1 MKKRVLSL
9 GIVLTMM
16 ASSMQTFAEDYSDMP
31 TGWSNAAMTYAVN
44 NGYIKGSNGKLNPQ
58 GLATR
63 AQVASIFARVLKLE
77 NKADLSSYTDV
88 NASQWYYDDL
98 AKAVDAGLFKGS
110 DNKLRPN
117 DNITREEVMAIIARA
132 YDLTGENANLSA
144 FTDGSDVS
152 SWAVNAV
159 SALVENDIV
168 NGSNGKLNPK
178 NNITR
183 EEFAQLLYNCQN
195 KFGAD
200 EESTEITTDAE
211 DTTVDTTEESSTET
225 TTFVG
230 KNSLKAA
237 GGGSSS
243 SSSSKKS
250 NTKTTEATTETTTEA
265 TTETTTAVAL
275 ESQNK
280 VTVDGADYYVA
291 TLEKPMSDY
300 TFTFNGTAVTPT
312 AVNAEKTIVKY
323 SDNALSGYKFAKKTL
338 TYGEYWY
345 AETSDGFNGTLST
358 EFAKNGAVAEIPDSY
373 TATQSADD
381 KYAAT
386 GADTDA
392 GMYDAVSRATTGY
405 GLGRLSFTQAVNALN
420 SNGEM
425 APFSS
430 SIKYENGDYTVVRP
444 DNAKTDF
451 GYDGSSNRGSNGK
464 ITATGIKDVV
474 VAVSKDMAVNA
485 EILKNISGYEA
496 QAQKVSDE
504 IASLNFDADLNEN
517 NVYAYKELNANGL
530 YGKRVVNDNVSVKNV
545 GNYSEANT
553 NDDNKFTVN
562 TKYAKRFGDVTFLVY
577 FDDYA
582 NMKADDPAHKNI
594 NTDEAVAGKVGEFKD
609 YIYNVQGAKI
619 EYLGEDGTATPVV
632 AGAKFASD
640 LWISPNHGPVVE
652 VAVTNSYDRFK
663 AFGNGKYRIT
673 LVADG
678 YKDVVLESS
687 ARFDID
693 SPLKM
698 QGDDDD
704 VNEITNGTDL
714 VLNYDINNAVYAE
727 SLVNAVANGTANITI
742 GEGRNTVA
750 ENGKVV
756 VNGNVLTLTFEN
768 VKDSLKKDTQYTV
781 TFPTLD
787 YNDADKLGMTASVH
801 YAPADETTTIALET
815 KDKVTVDG
823 ADYYVATLEKPM
835 SDYTFTFNG
844 TAVTPTAVNAEKT
857 IVKYSDN
864 ALSGYKFAKKT
875 LTYGEYWYAETS
887 DGFNGTLSTE
897 FAKNGAV
904 AEIPDSY
911 TATQSADDKYAA
923 NGADT
928 DAGMYD
934 AVSRAT
940 TGYGLGRLSFKQAVN
955 ALNSNGEMAPF
966 SSSIK
971 YENGAYTIVRPDNA
985 KADFG
990 YDGSSNRGSNGKIT
1004 ATGIKD
1010 VVVAVSK
1017 DMAVNAEILKNV
1029 SGYEAQAQKVSDE
1042 IASLNFDADLNESNV
1057 YAYKELNANGLYG
1070 KRVVN
1075 DNVSVKNVG
1084 NYSEANT
1091 NDNNK
1096 FTVNT
1101 KYAKRFG
1108 DVTFLVYFDDYANM
1122 KADDP
1127 AHKNIN
1133 TDEAVAGK
1141 VGEFKDYIYNVQ
1153 GAKIEYLGEDGTAT
1167 PVVAGAKFASDLWIS
1182 PNHGP
1187 VVEVAVTN
1195 SYDRFKAF
1203 GNGKYRI
1210 TLVADGYK
1218 DVVLESSARFD
1229 IDSPLKMQG
1238 DDDDVNE
1245 ITNGTDLV
1253 LNYDINNAVYAESL
1267 VNAVANGT
1275 ANITIGEGRNTVA
1288 ENGKVVVNGNVLTLT
1303 FENVKDSLKKDTQ
1316 YTVTFPTLDYNDADK
1331 LGMTASVHYAPADA
1345 VSTTAEENNEEKAVV
1360 TETEN
1365 NTTVFE
1371 DVVKDN
1377 AADITDVIAVALPE
1391 VDETKAVV
1399 VDETTVAG
1407 TEETT
1412 EEVTEETT
1420 EEATAET
1427 IVEEVTES
1435 ETVAE

>member
-16 ASSMQTFAEDYSDMP
+16 ASSMQTFAEDYLDMP

-77 NKADLSSYTDV
+77 NKADLGSYTDV

-132 YDLTGENANLSA
+132 YDLSGENGNLSA
-144 FTDGSDVS
+144 FIDGSTVS

-159 SALVENDIV
+159 SALVENGIV

-178 NNITR
+178 TNITR
-183 EEFAQLLYNCQN
+183 EEFAQLLYNCEN

-211 DTTVDTTEESSTET
+211 DTSVDTTKESSTET

-230 KNSLKAA
+230 KNSIKAA
-237 GGGSSS
+237 GGGSS

-250 NTKTTEATTETTTEA
+250 NTKTTEATTETTTEE
-265 TTETTTAVAL
+265 TTKTTTAVAL

-280 VTVDGADYYVA
+280 VTVDGTDYYVA

-300 TFTFNGTAVTPT
+300 TFTFNGTVVTPT

-323 SDNALSGYKFAKKTL
+323 SDTTLSGYKFAKKTL

-358 EFAKNGAVAEIPDSY
+358 EFAKNGTVAEIPDSY
-373 TATQSADD
+373 TTTQSADD

-430 SIKYENGDYTVVRP
+430 SIKYENGAYTVVRP
-444 DNAKTDF
+444 DNAKADF

-474 VAVSKDMAVNA
+474 VSVSKDMAVNA
-485 EILKNISGYEA
+485 EILKNVSGYEA

-687 ARFDID
+687 ARFDLD

-704 VNEITNGTDL
+704 VSEITNGTDL
-714 VLNYDINNAVYAE
+714 VLNYDINNA
-727 SLVNAVANGTANITI
+727 T
-742 GEGRNTVA
+742 
-750 ENGKVV
+750 
-756 VNGNVLTLTFEN
+756 
-768 VKDSLKKDTQYTV
+768 
-781 TFPTLD
+781 
-787 YNDADKLGMTASVH
+787 
-801 YAPADETTTIALET
+801 
-815 KDKVTVDG
+815 
-823 ADYYVATLEKPM
+823 
-835 SDYTFTFNG
+835 
-844 TAVTPTAVNAEKT
+844 
-857 IVKYSDN
+857 
-864 ALSGYKFAKKT
+864 
-875 LTYGEYWYAETS
+875 
-887 DGFNGTLSTE
+887 
-897 FAKNGAV
+897 
-904 AEIPDSY
+904 
-911 TATQSADDKYAA
+911 
-923 NGADT
+923 
-928 DAGMYD
+928 
-934 AVSRAT
+934 
-940 TGYGLGRLSFKQAVN
+940 
-955 ALNSNGEMAPF
+955 
-966 SSSIK
+966 
-971 YENGAYTIVRPDNA
+971 
-985 KADFG
+985 
-990 YDGSSNRGSNGKIT
+990 
-1004 ATGIKD
+1004 
-1010 VVVAVSK
+1010 
-1017 DMAVNAEILKNV
+1017 
-1029 SGYEAQAQKVSDE
+1029 
-1042 IASLNFDADLNESNV
+1042 
-1057 YAYKELNANGLYG
+1057 
-1070 KRVVN
+1070 
-1075 DNVSVKNVG
+1075 
-1084 NYSEANT
+1084 
-1091 NDNNK
+1091 
-1096 FTVNT
+1096 
-1101 KYAKRFG
+1101 
-1108 DVTFLVYFDDYANM
+1108 
-1122 KADDP
+1122 
-1127 AHKNIN
+1127 
-1133 TDEAVAGK
+1133 
-1141 VGEFKDYIYNVQ
+1141 
-1153 GAKIEYLGEDGTAT
+1153 
-1167 PVVAGAKFASDLWIS
+1167 
-1182 PNHGP
+1182 
-1187 VVEVAVTN
+1187 
-1195 SYDRFKAF
+1195 
-1203 GNGKYRI
+1203 
-1210 TLVADGYK
+1210 
-1218 DVVLESSARFD
+1218 
-1229 IDSPLKMQG
+1229 
-1238 DDDDVNE
+1238 
-1245 ITNGTDLV
+1245 
-1253 LNYDINNAVYAESL
+1253 YAESL

-1360 TETEN
+1360 TETED

-1377 AADITDVIAVALPE
+1377 TADITDVITVALPE

-1399 VDETTVAG
+1399 VDETTVAE

>member
-77 NKADLSSYTDV
+77 DKADLSSYTDV

-132 YDLTGENANLSA
+132 YDLTGENGNLSA
-144 FTDGSDVS
+144 FTDGSTVS

-159 SALVENDIV
+159 SALVENGIV

-183 EEFAQLLYNCQN
+183 EEFAQLLYNCEN

-230 KNSLKAA
+230 KNSLKSA
-237 GGGSSS
+237 GGGSS

-265 TTETTTAVAL
+265 TTETTTAIAL
-275 ESQNK
+275 ETKDK
-280 VTVDGADYYVA
+280 VTVDGVDYYVA

-323 SDNALSGYKFAKKTL
+323 SDNALSGYNFAKKTL

-358 EFAKNGAVAEIPDSY
+358 EFAKNGTVAEIPDSY

-381 KYAAT
+381 KYAAN

-430 SIKYENGDYTVVRP
+430 SIKYENGAYTVVRP
-444 DNAKTDF
+444 
-451 GYDGSSNRGSNGK
+451 
-464 ITATGIKDVV
+464 
-474 VAVSKDMAVNA
+474 
-485 EILKNISGYEA
+485 E
-496 QAQKVSDE
+496 
-504 IASLNFDADLNEN
+504 
-517 NVYAYKELNANGL
+517 
-530 YGKRVVNDNVSVKNV
+530 
-545 GNYSEANT
+545 
-553 NDDNKFTVN
+553 
-562 TKYAKRFGDVTFLVY
+562 
-577 FDDYA
+577 
-582 NMKADDPAHKNI
+582 
-594 NTDEAVAGKVGEFKD
+594 
-609 YIYNVQGAKI
+609 
-619 EYLGEDGTATPVV
+619 
-632 AGAKFASD
+632 
-640 LWISPNHGPVVE
+640 
-652 VAVTNSYDRFK
+652 
-663 AFGNGKYRIT
+663 
-673 LVADG
+673 
-678 YKDVVLESS
+678 
-687 ARFDID
+687 
-693 SPLKM
+693 
-698 QGDDDD
+698 
-704 VNEITNGTDL
+704 
-714 VLNYDINNAVYAE
+714 
-727 SLVNAVANGTANITI
+727 
-742 GEGRNTVA
+742 
-750 ENGKVV
+750 
-756 VNGNVLTLTFEN
+756 
-768 VKDSLKKDTQYTV
+768 
-781 TFPTLD
+781 
-787 YNDADKLGMTASVH
+787 
-801 YAPADETTTIALET
+801 
-815 KDKVTVDG
+815 
-823 ADYYVATLEKPM
+823 
-835 SDYTFTFNG
+835 
-844 TAVTPTAVNAEKT
+844 
-857 IVKYSDN
+857 
-864 ALSGYKFAKKT
+864 
-875 LTYGEYWYAETS
+875 
-887 DGFNGTLSTE
+887 
-897 FAKNGAV
+897 
-904 AEIPDSY
+904 
-911 TATQSADDKYAA
+911 
-923 NGADT
+923 
-928 DAGMYD
+928 
-934 AVSRAT
+934 
-940 TGYGLGRLSFKQAVN
+940 
-955 ALNSNGEMAPF
+955 
-966 SSSIK
+966 
-971 YENGAYTIVRPDNA
+971 NA
-985 KADFG
+985 KANFG

-1042 IASLNFDADLNESNV
+1042 IASLNFDTDLNESNV

-1101 KYAKRFG
+1101 KYAKRYG

-1141 VGEFKDYIYNVQ
+1141 VGEFKDYVYNVQ

-1195 SYDRFKAF
+1195 SYDRFKTF

-1238 DDDDVNE
+1238 DDDDVSE

-1360 TETEN
+1360 TETED

-1371 DVVKDN
+1371 DVVKDSTS
-1377 AADITDVIAVALPE
+1377 DITDVIAVALPE

-1399 VDETTVAG
+1399 VNETTVAE

>member
-77 NKADLSSYTDV
+77 NKADLGSYTDV

-132 YDLTGENANLSA
+132 YDLTGENGNLSA
-144 FTDGSDVS
+144 FTDGSTVS

-159 SALVENDIV
+159 SALVENGIV

-211 DTTVDTTEESSTET
+211 DTSVDTTKESSTET

-230 KNSLKAA
+230 KNSIKAA
-237 GGGSSS
+237 GGGSS

-250 NTKTTEATTETTTEA
+250 NTKTTEATTETTTEE
-265 TTETTTAVAL
+265 TTKTTTAVAL

-280 VTVDGADYYVA
+280 VTVDG
-291 TLEKPMSDY
+291 T
-300 TFTFNGTAVTPT
+300 
-312 AVNAEKTIVKY
+312 
-323 SDNALSGYKFAKKTL
+323 
-338 TYGEYWY
+338 
-345 AETSDGFNGTLST
+345 
-358 EFAKNGAVAEIPDSY
+358 
-373 TATQSADD
+373 
-381 KYAAT
+381 
-386 GADTDA
+386 
-392 GMYDAVSRATTGY
+392 
-405 GLGRLSFTQAVNALN
+405 
-420 SNGEM
+420 
-425 APFSS
+425 
-430 SIKYENGDYTVVRP
+430 
-444 DNAKTDF
+444 
-451 GYDGSSNRGSNGK
+451 
-464 ITATGIKDVV
+464 
-474 VAVSKDMAVNA
+474 
-485 EILKNISGYEA
+485 
-496 QAQKVSDE
+496 
-504 IASLNFDADLNEN
+504 
-517 NVYAYKELNANGL
+517 
-530 YGKRVVNDNVSVKNV
+530 
-545 GNYSEANT
+545 
-553 NDDNKFTVN
+553 
-562 TKYAKRFGDVTFLVY
+562 
-577 FDDYA
+577 
-582 NMKADDPAHKNI
+582 
-594 NTDEAVAGKVGEFKD
+594 
-609 YIYNVQGAKI
+609 
-619 EYLGEDGTATPVV
+619 
-632 AGAKFASD
+632 
-640 LWISPNHGPVVE
+640 
-652 VAVTNSYDRFK
+652 
-663 AFGNGKYRIT
+663 
-673 LVADG
+673 
-678 YKDVVLESS
+678 
-687 ARFDID
+687 
-693 SPLKM
+693 
-698 QGDDDD
+698 
-704 VNEITNGTDL
+704 
-714 VLNYDINNAVYAE
+714 
-727 SLVNAVANGTANITI
+727 
-742 GEGRNTVA
+742 
-750 ENGKVV
+750 
-756 VNGNVLTLTFEN
+756 
-768 VKDSLKKDTQYTV
+768 
-781 TFPTLD
+781 
-787 YNDADKLGMTASVH
+787 
-801 YAPADETTTIALET
+801 
-815 KDKVTVDG
+815 
-823 ADYYVATLEKPM
+823 DYYVATLEKPM

-940 TGYGLGRLSFKQAVN
+940 TGYGLGRLSFTQAVD
-955 ALNSNGEMAPF
+955 ALNSAGEMAPF

-971 YENGAYTIVRPDNA
+971 YENGAYTVVRPDNA

-1229 IDSPLKMQG
+1229 LDSPLKMQG

>member
-16 ASSMQTFAEDYSDMP
+16 ASSMQTFAEDYLDMP

-77 NKADLSSYTDV
+77 NKADLGSYTDV

-132 YDLTGENANLSA
+132 YDLSGENGNLSA
-144 FTDGSDVS
+144 FIDGSTVS

-159 SALVENDIV
+159 SALVENGIV

-178 NNITR
+178 TNITR
-183 EEFAQLLYNCQN
+183 EEFAQLLYNCEN

-211 DTTVDTTEESSTET
+211 DTSVDTTKESSTET

-230 KNSLKAA
+230 KNSIKAA
-237 GGGSSS
+237 GGGSS

-250 NTKTTEATTETTTEA
+250 NTKTTEATTETTTEE
-265 TTETTTAVAL
+265 TTKTTTAVAL

-280 VTVDGADYYVA
+280 VTVDGTDYYVA

-323 SDNALSGYKFAKKTL
+323 SDTTLSGYKFAKKTL

-358 EFAKNGAVAEIPDSY
+358 EFAKNGTVAEIPDSY
-373 TATQSADD
+373 TTTQSADD

-405 GLGRLSFTQAVNALN
+405 GLGRLSFKQAVNALN

-430 SIKYENGDYTVVRP
+430 SIKYENGAYTIVRP
-444 DNAKTDF
+444 DNAKADF

-485 EILKNISGYEA
+485 EILKNVSGYEA

-687 ARFDID
+687 ARFDLD

-704 VNEITNGTDL
+704 VSEITNGTDL
-714 VLNYDINNAVYAE
+714 VLNYDINNATYAE

-742 GEGRNTVA
+742 GEGRN
-750 ENGKVV
+750 N
-756 VNGNVLTLTFEN
+756 
-768 VKDSLKKDTQYTV
+768 
-781 TFPTLD
+781 
-787 YNDADKLGMTASVH
+787 
-801 YAPADETTTIALET
+801 
-815 KDKVTVDG
+815 
-823 ADYYVATLEKPM
+823 
-835 SDYTFTFNG
+835 
-844 TAVTPTAVNAEKT
+844 
-857 IVKYSDN
+857 
-864 ALSGYKFAKKT
+864 
-875 LTYGEYWYAETS
+875 
-887 DGFNGTLSTE
+887 
-897 FAKNGAV
+897 
-904 AEIPDSY
+904 
-911 TATQSADDKYAA
+911 
-923 NGADT
+923 
-928 DAGMYD
+928 
-934 AVSRAT
+934 
-940 TGYGLGRLSFKQAVN
+940 
-955 ALNSNGEMAPF
+955 
-966 SSSIK
+966 
-971 YENGAYTIVRPDNA
+971 
-985 KADFG
+985 
-990 YDGSSNRGSNGKIT
+990 
-1004 ATGIKD
+1004 
-1010 VVVAVSK
+1010 
-1017 DMAVNAEILKNV
+1017 
-1029 SGYEAQAQKVSDE
+1029 
-1042 IASLNFDADLNESNV
+1042 
-1057 YAYKELNANGLYG
+1057 
-1070 KRVVN
+1070 
-1075 DNVSVKNVG
+1075 
-1084 NYSEANT
+1084 
-1091 NDNNK
+1091 
-1096 FTVNT
+1096 
-1101 KYAKRFG
+1101 
-1108 DVTFLVYFDDYANM
+1108 
-1122 KADDP
+1122 
-1127 AHKNIN
+1127 
-1133 TDEAVAGK
+1133 
-1141 VGEFKDYIYNVQ
+1141 
-1153 GAKIEYLGEDGTAT
+1153 
-1167 PVVAGAKFASDLWIS
+1167 
-1182 PNHGP
+1182 
-1187 VVEVAVTN
+1187 
-1195 SYDRFKAF
+1195 
-1203 GNGKYRI
+1203 
-1210 TLVADGYK
+1210 
-1218 DVVLESSARFD
+1218 
-1229 IDSPLKMQG
+1229 
-1238 DDDDVNE
+1238 
-1245 ITNGTDLV
+1245 
-1253 LNYDINNAVYAESL
+1253 
-1267 VNAVANGT
+1267 
-1275 ANITIGEGRNTVA
+1275 VA

-1360 TETEN
+1360 TETED

-1377 AADITDVIAVALPE
+1377 TADITDVITVALPE

-1399 VDETTVAG
+1399 VDETTVAE

-1412 EEVTEETT
+1412 EEVTEEPYLLQ
-1420 EEATAET
+1420 
-1427 IVEEVTES
+1427 
-1435 ETVAE
+1435 

>member
-16 ASSMQTFAEDYSDMP
+16 ASSMQTFAEDYLDMP

-77 NKADLSSYTDV
+77 NKADLGSYTDV

-132 YDLTGENANLSA
+132 YDLSGENGNLSA
-144 FTDGSDVS
+144 FIDGSTVS

-159 SALVENDIV
+159 SALVENGIV

-178 NNITR
+178 TNITR
-183 EEFAQLLYNCQN
+183 EEFAQLLYNCEN

-211 DTTVDTTEESSTET
+211 DTSVDTTKESSTET

-230 KNSLKAA
+230 KNSIKAA
-237 GGGSSS
+237 GGGSS

-250 NTKTTEATTETTTEA
+250 NTKTTEATTETTTEE
-265 TTETTTAVAL
+265 TTKTTTAVAL

-280 VTVDGADYYVA
+280 VTVDGTDYYVA

-300 TFTFNGTAVTPT
+300 TFTFNGTVVTPT

-323 SDNALSGYKFAKKTL
+323 SDTTLSGYKFAKKTL

-358 EFAKNGAVAEIPDSY
+358 EFAKNGTVAEIPDSY
-373 TATQSADD
+373 TTTQSADD

-430 SIKYENGDYTVVRP
+430 SIKYENGAYTVVRP
-444 DNAKTDF
+444 DNAKADF

-474 VAVSKDMAVNA
+474 VSVSKDMAVNA
-485 EILKNISGYEA
+485 EILKNVSGYEA

-553 NDDNKFTVN
+553 NNDNKFTVN

-687 ARFDID
+687 ARFDLD

-704 VNEITNGTDL
+704 VSEITNGTDL
-714 VLNYDINNAVYAE
+714 VLNYDINNA
-727 SLVNAVANGTANITI
+727 T
-742 GEGRNTVA
+742 
-750 ENGKVV
+750 
-756 VNGNVLTLTFEN
+756 
-768 VKDSLKKDTQYTV
+768 
-781 TFPTLD
+781 
-787 YNDADKLGMTASVH
+787 
-801 YAPADETTTIALET
+801 
-815 KDKVTVDG
+815 
-823 ADYYVATLEKPM
+823 
-835 SDYTFTFNG
+835 
-844 TAVTPTAVNAEKT
+844 
-857 IVKYSDN
+857 
-864 ALSGYKFAKKT
+864 
-875 LTYGEYWYAETS
+875 
-887 DGFNGTLSTE
+887 
-897 FAKNGAV
+897 
-904 AEIPDSY
+904 
-911 TATQSADDKYAA
+911 
-923 NGADT
+923 
-928 DAGMYD
+928 
-934 AVSRAT
+934 
-940 TGYGLGRLSFKQAVN
+940 
-955 ALNSNGEMAPF
+955 
-966 SSSIK
+966 
-971 YENGAYTIVRPDNA
+971 
-985 KADFG
+985 
-990 YDGSSNRGSNGKIT
+990 
-1004 ATGIKD
+1004 
-1010 VVVAVSK
+1010 
-1017 DMAVNAEILKNV
+1017 
-1029 SGYEAQAQKVSDE
+1029 
-1042 IASLNFDADLNESNV
+1042 
-1057 YAYKELNANGLYG
+1057 
-1070 KRVVN
+1070 
-1075 DNVSVKNVG
+1075 
-1084 NYSEANT
+1084 
-1091 NDNNK
+1091 
-1096 FTVNT
+1096 
-1101 KYAKRFG
+1101 
-1108 DVTFLVYFDDYANM
+1108 
-1122 KADDP
+1122 
-1127 AHKNIN
+1127 
-1133 TDEAVAGK
+1133 
-1141 VGEFKDYIYNVQ
+1141 
-1153 GAKIEYLGEDGTAT
+1153 
-1167 PVVAGAKFASDLWIS
+1167 
-1182 PNHGP
+1182 
-1187 VVEVAVTN
+1187 
-1195 SYDRFKAF
+1195 
-1203 GNGKYRI
+1203 
-1210 TLVADGYK
+1210 
-1218 DVVLESSARFD
+1218 
-1229 IDSPLKMQG
+1229 
-1238 DDDDVNE
+1238 
-1245 ITNGTDLV
+1245 
-1253 LNYDINNAVYAESL
+1253 YAESL

-1360 TETEN
+1360 TETED

-1371 DVVKDN
+1371 DVVKDSTS
-1377 AADITDVIAVALPE
+1377 DITDVIAVALPE

-1399 VDETTVAG
+1399 VNETTVAE

>member
-77 NKADLSSYTDV
+77 NKADLGSYTDV

-132 YDLTGENANLSA
+132 YDLTGENGNLSA
-144 FTDGSDVS
+144 FTDGSTVS

-159 SALVENDIV
+159 SALVENGIV

-211 DTTVDTTEESSTET
+211 DTSVDTTKESSTET

-230 KNSLKAA
+230 KNSIKAA
-237 GGGSSS
+237 GGGSS

-250 NTKTTEATTETTTEA
+250 NTKTTEATTETTTEE
-265 TTETTTAVAL
+265 TTKTTTAVAL

-280 VTVDGADYYVA
+280 VTVDGTDYYVA

-381 KYAAT
+381 KYAAN

-405 GLGRLSFTQAVNALN
+405 GLGRLSFTQAVDALN
-420 SNGEM
+420 SAGEM

-430 SIKYENGDYTVVRP
+430 SIKYENGAYTVVRP
-444 DNAKTDF
+444 DNAKADF

-485 EILKNISGYEA
+485 EILKNVSGYEA

-504 IASLNFDADLNEN
+504 IASLNFDADLNES

-687 ARFDID
+687 ARFDLD

-714 VLNYDINNAVYAE
+714 VLNYDINNA
-727 SLVNAVANGTANITI
+727 T
-742 GEGRNTVA
+742 
-750 ENGKVV
+750 
-756 VNGNVLTLTFEN
+756 
-768 VKDSLKKDTQYTV
+768 
-781 TFPTLD
+781 
-787 YNDADKLGMTASVH
+787 
-801 YAPADETTTIALET
+801 
-815 KDKVTVDG
+815 
-823 ADYYVATLEKPM
+823 
-835 SDYTFTFNG
+835 
-844 TAVTPTAVNAEKT
+844 
-857 IVKYSDN
+857 
-864 ALSGYKFAKKT
+864 
-875 LTYGEYWYAETS
+875 
-887 DGFNGTLSTE
+887 
-897 FAKNGAV
+897 
-904 AEIPDSY
+904 
-911 TATQSADDKYAA
+911 
-923 NGADT
+923 
-928 DAGMYD
+928 
-934 AVSRAT
+934 
-940 TGYGLGRLSFKQAVN
+940 
-955 ALNSNGEMAPF
+955 
-966 SSSIK
+966 
-971 YENGAYTIVRPDNA
+971 
-985 KADFG
+985 
-990 YDGSSNRGSNGKIT
+990 
-1004 ATGIKD
+1004 
-1010 VVVAVSK
+1010 
-1017 DMAVNAEILKNV
+1017 
-1029 SGYEAQAQKVSDE
+1029 
-1042 IASLNFDADLNESNV
+1042 
-1057 YAYKELNANGLYG
+1057 
-1070 KRVVN
+1070 
-1075 DNVSVKNVG
+1075 
-1084 NYSEANT
+1084 
-1091 NDNNK
+1091 
-1096 FTVNT
+1096 
-1101 KYAKRFG
+1101 
-1108 DVTFLVYFDDYANM
+1108 
-1122 KADDP
+1122 
-1127 AHKNIN
+1127 
-1133 TDEAVAGK
+1133 
-1141 VGEFKDYIYNVQ
+1141 
-1153 GAKIEYLGEDGTAT
+1153 
-1167 PVVAGAKFASDLWIS
+1167 
-1182 PNHGP
+1182 
-1187 VVEVAVTN
+1187 
-1195 SYDRFKAF
+1195 
-1203 GNGKYRI
+1203 
-1210 TLVADGYK
+1210 
-1218 DVVLESSARFD
+1218 
-1229 IDSPLKMQG
+1229 
-1238 DDDDVNE
+1238 
-1245 ITNGTDLV
+1245 
-1253 LNYDINNAVYAESL
+1253 YAESL

>member
-1 MKKRVLSL
+1 MLAIANYLKEENMKKRVLSL

-159 SALVENDIV
+159 SALVENGIV

-230 KNSLKAA
+230 KNSLKA
-237 GGGSSS
+237 GGGSS

-430 SIKYENGDYTVVRP
+430 SIKYENGAYTVVRP
-444 DNAKTDF
+444 DNAKADF

-485 EILKNISGYEA
+485 EILKNVSGYEA

-714 VLNYDINNAVYAE
+714 VLNYDINNA
-727 SLVNAVANGTANITI
+727 T
-742 GEGRNTVA
+742 
-750 ENGKVV
+750 
-756 VNGNVLTLTFEN
+756 
-768 VKDSLKKDTQYTV
+768 
-781 TFPTLD
+781 
-787 YNDADKLGMTASVH
+787 
-801 YAPADETTTIALET
+801 
-815 KDKVTVDG
+815 
-823 ADYYVATLEKPM
+823 
-835 SDYTFTFNG
+835 
-844 TAVTPTAVNAEKT
+844 
-857 IVKYSDN
+857 
-864 ALSGYKFAKKT
+864 
-875 LTYGEYWYAETS
+875 
-887 DGFNGTLSTE
+887 
-897 FAKNGAV
+897 
-904 AEIPDSY
+904 
-911 TATQSADDKYAA
+911 
-923 NGADT
+923 
-928 DAGMYD
+928 
-934 AVSRAT
+934 
-940 TGYGLGRLSFKQAVN
+940 
-955 ALNSNGEMAPF
+955 
-966 SSSIK
+966 
-971 YENGAYTIVRPDNA
+971 
-985 KADFG
+985 
-990 YDGSSNRGSNGKIT
+990 
-1004 ATGIKD
+1004 
-1010 VVVAVSK
+1010 
-1017 DMAVNAEILKNV
+1017 
-1029 SGYEAQAQKVSDE
+1029 
-1042 IASLNFDADLNESNV
+1042 
-1057 YAYKELNANGLYG
+1057 
-1070 KRVVN
+1070 
-1075 DNVSVKNVG
+1075 
-1084 NYSEANT
+1084 
-1091 NDNNK
+1091 
-1096 FTVNT
+1096 
-1101 KYAKRFG
+1101 
-1108 DVTFLVYFDDYANM
+1108 
-1122 KADDP
+1122 
-1127 AHKNIN
+1127 
-1133 TDEAVAGK
+1133 
-1141 VGEFKDYIYNVQ
+1141 
-1153 GAKIEYLGEDGTAT
+1153 
-1167 PVVAGAKFASDLWIS
+1167 
-1182 PNHGP
+1182 
-1187 VVEVAVTN
+1187 
-1195 SYDRFKAF
+1195 
-1203 GNGKYRI
+1203 
-1210 TLVADGYK
+1210 
-1218 DVVLESSARFD
+1218 
-1229 IDSPLKMQG
+1229 
-1238 DDDDVNE
+1238 
-1245 ITNGTDLV
+1245 
-1253 LNYDINNAVYAESL
+1253 YAESL

>member
-77 NKADLSSYTDV
+77 DKADLSSYTDV

-132 YDLTGENANLSA
+132 YDLTGENGNLSA
-144 FTDGSDVS
+144 FTDGSTVS

-159 SALVENDIV
+159 SALVENGIV

-183 EEFAQLLYNCQN
+183 EEFAQLLYNCEN

-230 KNSLKAA
+230 KNSLKSA
-237 GGGSSS
+237 GGGSS

-265 TTETTTAVAL
+265 TTETTTAIAL
-275 ESQNK
+275 ETKDK
-280 VTVDGADYYVA
+280 VTVDGVDYYVA

-323 SDNALSGYKFAKKTL
+323 SDNALSGYNFAKKTL

-358 EFAKNGAVAEIPDSY
+358 EFAKNGTVAEIPDSY
-373 TATQSADD
+373 TASQSADD
-381 KYAAT
+381 KYAAN

-430 SIKYENGDYTVVRP
+430 SIKYENGAYTVVRP
-444 DNAKTDF
+444 DNAKADF

-474 VAVSKDMAVNA
+474 VAVSKDMAINA
-485 EILKNISGYEA
+485 EILKNVSGYEA

-687 ARFDID
+687 ARFDLD

-704 VNEITNGTDL
+704 VSEITNGTDL
-714 VLNYDINNAVYAE
+714 VLNYDINNATYAE

-742 GEGRNTVA
+742 GEGRN
-750 ENGKVV
+750 N
-756 VNGNVLTLTFEN
+756 
-768 VKDSLKKDTQYTV
+768 
-781 TFPTLD
+781 
-787 YNDADKLGMTASVH
+787 
-801 YAPADETTTIALET
+801 
-815 KDKVTVDG
+815 
-823 ADYYVATLEKPM
+823 
-835 SDYTFTFNG
+835 
-844 TAVTPTAVNAEKT
+844 
-857 IVKYSDN
+857 
-864 ALSGYKFAKKT
+864 
-875 LTYGEYWYAETS
+875 
-887 DGFNGTLSTE
+887 
-897 FAKNGAV
+897 
-904 AEIPDSY
+904 
-911 TATQSADDKYAA
+911 
-923 NGADT
+923 
-928 DAGMYD
+928 
-934 AVSRAT
+934 
-940 TGYGLGRLSFKQAVN
+940 
-955 ALNSNGEMAPF
+955 
-966 SSSIK
+966 
-971 YENGAYTIVRPDNA
+971 
-985 KADFG
+985 
-990 YDGSSNRGSNGKIT
+990 
-1004 ATGIKD
+1004 
-1010 VVVAVSK
+1010 
-1017 DMAVNAEILKNV
+1017 
-1029 SGYEAQAQKVSDE
+1029 
-1042 IASLNFDADLNESNV
+1042 
-1057 YAYKELNANGLYG
+1057 
-1070 KRVVN
+1070 
-1075 DNVSVKNVG
+1075 
-1084 NYSEANT
+1084 
-1091 NDNNK
+1091 
-1096 FTVNT
+1096 
-1101 KYAKRFG
+1101 
-1108 DVTFLVYFDDYANM
+1108 
-1122 KADDP
+1122 
-1127 AHKNIN
+1127 
-1133 TDEAVAGK
+1133 
-1141 VGEFKDYIYNVQ
+1141 
-1153 GAKIEYLGEDGTAT
+1153 
-1167 PVVAGAKFASDLWIS
+1167 
-1182 PNHGP
+1182 
-1187 VVEVAVTN
+1187 
-1195 SYDRFKAF
+1195 
-1203 GNGKYRI
+1203 
-1210 TLVADGYK
+1210 
-1218 DVVLESSARFD
+1218 
-1229 IDSPLKMQG
+1229 
-1238 DDDDVNE
+1238 
-1245 ITNGTDLV
+1245 
-1253 LNYDINNAVYAESL
+1253 
-1267 VNAVANGT
+1267 
-1275 ANITIGEGRNTVA
+1275 VA

-1360 TETEN
+1360 TETED

-1377 AADITDVIAVALPE
+1377 TADITDVITVALPE

-1399 VDETTVAG
+1399 VDETTVAE

>member
-159 SALVENDIV
+159 SALVENGIV

-211 DTTVDTTEESSTET
+211 DTSVDTTEESSTET

-237 GGGSSS
+237 GGSS

-250 NTKTTEATTETTTEA
+250 NTKTTEATTETTTEE

-280 VTVDGADYYVA
+280 VTVDGVDYYVA

-300 TFTFNGTAVTPT
+300 TFTFNGTDVTPT

-345 AETSDGFNGTLST
+345 AETSNGFNGTLST
-358 EFAKNGAVAEIPDSY
+358 EFAKNGTVAEIPDSY

-405 GLGRLSFTQAVNALN
+405 GLGRLSFTQAVDALN
-420 SNGEM
+420 SAGEM

-430 SIKYENGDYTVVRP
+430 SIKYENGAYTVVRP
-444 DNAKTDF
+444 DNAKADF

-485 EILKNISGYEA
+485 EILKNVSGYEA

-504 IASLNFDADLNEN
+504 IASLNFDTDLNEN

-687 ARFDID
+687 ARFDLD

-704 VNEITNGTDL
+704 VSEITNGTDL
-714 VLNYDINNAVYAE
+714 VLNYDINNATYAE
-727 SLVNAVANGTANITI
+727 NLVNAVANGTANITI
-742 GEGRNTVA
+742 GEGRN
-750 ENGKVV
+750 N
-756 VNGNVLTLTFEN
+756 
-768 VKDSLKKDTQYTV
+768 
-781 TFPTLD
+781 
-787 YNDADKLGMTASVH
+787 
-801 YAPADETTTIALET
+801 
-815 KDKVTVDG
+815 
-823 ADYYVATLEKPM
+823 
-835 SDYTFTFNG
+835 
-844 TAVTPTAVNAEKT
+844 
-857 IVKYSDN
+857 
-864 ALSGYKFAKKT
+864 
-875 LTYGEYWYAETS
+875 
-887 DGFNGTLSTE
+887 
-897 FAKNGAV
+897 
-904 AEIPDSY
+904 
-911 TATQSADDKYAA
+911 
-923 NGADT
+923 
-928 DAGMYD
+928 
-934 AVSRAT
+934 
-940 TGYGLGRLSFKQAVN
+940 
-955 ALNSNGEMAPF
+955 
-966 SSSIK
+966 
-971 YENGAYTIVRPDNA
+971 
-985 KADFG
+985 
-990 YDGSSNRGSNGKIT
+990 
-1004 ATGIKD
+1004 
-1010 VVVAVSK
+1010 
-1017 DMAVNAEILKNV
+1017 
-1029 SGYEAQAQKVSDE
+1029 
-1042 IASLNFDADLNESNV
+1042 
-1057 YAYKELNANGLYG
+1057 
-1070 KRVVN
+1070 
-1075 DNVSVKNVG
+1075 
-1084 NYSEANT
+1084 
-1091 NDNNK
+1091 
-1096 FTVNT
+1096 
-1101 KYAKRFG
+1101 
-1108 DVTFLVYFDDYANM
+1108 
-1122 KADDP
+1122 
-1127 AHKNIN
+1127 
-1133 TDEAVAGK
+1133 
-1141 VGEFKDYIYNVQ
+1141 
-1153 GAKIEYLGEDGTAT
+1153 
-1167 PVVAGAKFASDLWIS
+1167 
-1182 PNHGP
+1182 
-1187 VVEVAVTN
+1187 
-1195 SYDRFKAF
+1195 
-1203 GNGKYRI
+1203 
-1210 TLVADGYK
+1210 
-1218 DVVLESSARFD
+1218 
-1229 IDSPLKMQG
+1229 
-1238 DDDDVNE
+1238 
-1245 ITNGTDLV
+1245 
-1253 LNYDINNAVYAESL
+1253 
-1267 VNAVANGT
+1267 
-1275 ANITIGEGRNTVA
+1275 VA

-1360 TETEN
+1360 TETED

-1371 DVVKDN
+1371 DVVKDSTS
-1377 AADITDVIAVALPE
+1377 DITDVIAVALPE

-1399 VDETTVAG
+1399 VNETTVAE

>member
-77 NKADLSSYTDV
+77 NKADLGSYTDV

-132 YDLTGENANLSA
+132 YDLTGENGNLSA
-144 FTDGSDVS
+144 FTDGSTVS

-159 SALVENDIV
+159 SALVENGIV

-211 DTTVDTTEESSTET
+211 DTSVDTTKESSTET

-230 KNSLKAA
+230 KNSIKAA
-237 GGGSSS
+237 GGGSS

-250 NTKTTEATTETTTEA
+250 NTKTTEATTETTTEE
-265 TTETTTAVAL
+265 TTKTTTAVAL

-280 VTVDGADYYVA
+280 VTVDG
-291 TLEKPMSDY
+291 T
-300 TFTFNGTAVTPT
+300 
-312 AVNAEKTIVKY
+312 
-323 SDNALSGYKFAKKTL
+323 
-338 TYGEYWY
+338 
-345 AETSDGFNGTLST
+345 
-358 EFAKNGAVAEIPDSY
+358 
-373 TATQSADD
+373 
-381 KYAAT
+381 
-386 GADTDA
+386 
-392 GMYDAVSRATTGY
+392 
-405 GLGRLSFTQAVNALN
+405 
-420 SNGEM
+420 
-425 APFSS
+425 
-430 SIKYENGDYTVVRP
+430 
-444 DNAKTDF
+444 
-451 GYDGSSNRGSNGK
+451 
-464 ITATGIKDVV
+464 
-474 VAVSKDMAVNA
+474 
-485 EILKNISGYEA
+485 
-496 QAQKVSDE
+496 
-504 IASLNFDADLNEN
+504 
-517 NVYAYKELNANGL
+517 
-530 YGKRVVNDNVSVKNV
+530 
-545 GNYSEANT
+545 
-553 NDDNKFTVN
+553 
-562 TKYAKRFGDVTFLVY
+562 
-577 FDDYA
+577 
-582 NMKADDPAHKNI
+582 
-594 NTDEAVAGKVGEFKD
+594 
-609 YIYNVQGAKI
+609 
-619 EYLGEDGTATPVV
+619 
-632 AGAKFASD
+632 
-640 LWISPNHGPVVE
+640 
-652 VAVTNSYDRFK
+652 
-663 AFGNGKYRIT
+663 
-673 LVADG
+673 
-678 YKDVVLESS
+678 
-687 ARFDID
+687 
-693 SPLKM
+693 
-698 QGDDDD
+698 
-704 VNEITNGTDL
+704 
-714 VLNYDINNAVYAE
+714 
-727 SLVNAVANGTANITI
+727 
-742 GEGRNTVA
+742 
-750 ENGKVV
+750 
-756 VNGNVLTLTFEN
+756 
-768 VKDSLKKDTQYTV
+768 
-781 TFPTLD
+781 
-787 YNDADKLGMTASVH
+787 
-801 YAPADETTTIALET
+801 
-815 KDKVTVDG
+815 
-823 ADYYVATLEKPM
+823 DYYVATLEKPM

-940 TGYGLGRLSFKQAVN
+940 TGYGLGRLSFTQAVD
-955 ALNSNGEMAPF
+955 ALNSAGEMAPF

-971 YENGAYTIVRPDNA
+971 YENGAYTVVRPDNA

>member
-159 SALVENDIV
+159 SALVENGIV

-230 KNSLKAA
+230 KNSLKA
-237 GGGSSS
+237 GGGSS

-430 SIKYENGDYTVVRP
+430 SIKYENGAYTVVRP
-444 DNAKTDF
+444 DNAKADF

-464 ITATGIKDVV
+464 ITSTGIKDVV

-704 VNEITNGTDL
+704 V
-714 VLNYDINNAVYAE
+714 
-727 SLVNAVANGTANITI
+727 S
-742 GEGRNTVA
+742 
-750 ENGKVV
+750 
-756 VNGNVLTLTFEN
+756 
-768 VKDSLKKDTQYTV
+768 
-781 TFPTLD
+781 
-787 YNDADKLGMTASVH
+787 
-801 YAPADETTTIALET
+801 
-815 KDKVTVDG
+815 
-823 ADYYVATLEKPM
+823 
-835 SDYTFTFNG
+835 
-844 TAVTPTAVNAEKT
+844 
-857 IVKYSDN
+857 
-864 ALSGYKFAKKT
+864 
-875 LTYGEYWYAETS
+875 
-887 DGFNGTLSTE
+887 
-897 FAKNGAV
+897 
-904 AEIPDSY
+904 
-911 TATQSADDKYAA
+911 
-923 NGADT
+923 
-928 DAGMYD
+928 
-934 AVSRAT
+934 
-940 TGYGLGRLSFKQAVN
+940 
-955 ALNSNGEMAPF
+955 
-966 SSSIK
+966 
-971 YENGAYTIVRPDNA
+971 
-985 KADFG
+985 
-990 YDGSSNRGSNGKIT
+990 
-1004 ATGIKD
+1004 
-1010 VVVAVSK
+1010 
-1017 DMAVNAEILKNV
+1017 
-1029 SGYEAQAQKVSDE
+1029 
-1042 IASLNFDADLNESNV
+1042 
-1057 YAYKELNANGLYG
+1057 
-1070 KRVVN
+1070 
-1075 DNVSVKNVG
+1075 
-1084 NYSEANT
+1084 
-1091 NDNNK
+1091 
-1096 FTVNT
+1096 
-1101 KYAKRFG
+1101 
-1108 DVTFLVYFDDYANM
+1108 
-1122 KADDP
+1122 
-1127 AHKNIN
+1127 
-1133 TDEAVAGK
+1133 
-1141 VGEFKDYIYNVQ
+1141 
-1153 GAKIEYLGEDGTAT
+1153 
-1167 PVVAGAKFASDLWIS
+1167 
-1182 PNHGP
+1182 
-1187 VVEVAVTN
+1187 
-1195 SYDRFKAF
+1195 
-1203 GNGKYRI
+1203 
-1210 TLVADGYK
+1210 
-1218 DVVLESSARFD
+1218 
-1229 IDSPLKMQG
+1229 
-1238 DDDDVNE
+1238 E

-1360 TETEN
+1360 TETED

-1371 DVVKDN
+1371 DVVKDSTS
-1377 AADITDVIAVALPE
+1377 DITDVIAVALPE

-1399 VDETTVAG
+1399 VNETTVAE

>member
-159 SALVENDIV
+159 SALVENGIV

-230 KNSLKAA
+230 KNSLKA
-237 GGGSSS
+237 GGGSS

-430 SIKYENGDYTVVRP
+430 SIKYENGAYTVVRP

-714 VLNYDINNAVYAE
+714 VLNYDINNA
-727 SLVNAVANGTANITI
+727 T
-742 GEGRNTVA
+742 
-750 ENGKVV
+750 
-756 VNGNVLTLTFEN
+756 
-768 VKDSLKKDTQYTV
+768 
-781 TFPTLD
+781 
-787 YNDADKLGMTASVH
+787 
-801 YAPADETTTIALET
+801 
-815 KDKVTVDG
+815 
-823 ADYYVATLEKPM
+823 
-835 SDYTFTFNG
+835 
-844 TAVTPTAVNAEKT
+844 
-857 IVKYSDN
+857 
-864 ALSGYKFAKKT
+864 
-875 LTYGEYWYAETS
+875 
-887 DGFNGTLSTE
+887 
-897 FAKNGAV
+897 
-904 AEIPDSY
+904 
-911 TATQSADDKYAA
+911 
-923 NGADT
+923 
-928 DAGMYD
+928 
-934 AVSRAT
+934 
-940 TGYGLGRLSFKQAVN
+940 
-955 ALNSNGEMAPF
+955 
-966 SSSIK
+966 
-971 YENGAYTIVRPDNA
+971 
-985 KADFG
+985 
-990 YDGSSNRGSNGKIT
+990 
-1004 ATGIKD
+1004 
-1010 VVVAVSK
+1010 
-1017 DMAVNAEILKNV
+1017 
-1029 SGYEAQAQKVSDE
+1029 
-1042 IASLNFDADLNESNV
+1042 
-1057 YAYKELNANGLYG
+1057 
-1070 KRVVN
+1070 
-1075 DNVSVKNVG
+1075 
-1084 NYSEANT
+1084 
-1091 NDNNK
+1091 
-1096 FTVNT
+1096 
-1101 KYAKRFG
+1101 
-1108 DVTFLVYFDDYANM
+1108 
-1122 KADDP
+1122 
-1127 AHKNIN
+1127 
-1133 TDEAVAGK
+1133 
-1141 VGEFKDYIYNVQ
+1141 
-1153 GAKIEYLGEDGTAT
+1153 
-1167 PVVAGAKFASDLWIS
+1167 
-1182 PNHGP
+1182 
-1187 VVEVAVTN
+1187 
-1195 SYDRFKAF
+1195 
-1203 GNGKYRI
+1203 
-1210 TLVADGYK
+1210 
-1218 DVVLESSARFD
+1218 
-1229 IDSPLKMQG
+1229 
-1238 DDDDVNE
+1238 
-1245 ITNGTDLV
+1245 
-1253 LNYDINNAVYAESL
+1253 YAESL

-1360 TETEN
+1360 TETED

-1377 AADITDVIAVALPE
+1377 TADITDVITVALPE

-1399 VDETTVAG
+1399 VDETTVAE

>member
-159 SALVENDIV
+159 SALVENGIV

-381 KYAAT
+381 KYAAN

-609 YIYNVQGAKI
+609 YVYNVQGAKI

-663 AFGNGKYRIT
+663 TFGNGKYRIT

-704 VNEITNGTDL
+704 V
-714 VLNYDINNAVYAE
+714 
-727 SLVNAVANGTANITI
+727 S
-742 GEGRNTVA
+742 
-750 ENGKVV
+750 
-756 VNGNVLTLTFEN
+756 
-768 VKDSLKKDTQYTV
+768 
-781 TFPTLD
+781 
-787 YNDADKLGMTASVH
+787 
-801 YAPADETTTIALET
+801 
-815 KDKVTVDG
+815 
-823 ADYYVATLEKPM
+823 
-835 SDYTFTFNG
+835 
-844 TAVTPTAVNAEKT
+844 
-857 IVKYSDN
+857 
-864 ALSGYKFAKKT
+864 
-875 LTYGEYWYAETS
+875 
-887 DGFNGTLSTE
+887 
-897 FAKNGAV
+897 
-904 AEIPDSY
+904 
-911 TATQSADDKYAA
+911 
-923 NGADT
+923 
-928 DAGMYD
+928 
-934 AVSRAT
+934 
-940 TGYGLGRLSFKQAVN
+940 
-955 ALNSNGEMAPF
+955 
-966 SSSIK
+966 
-971 YENGAYTIVRPDNA
+971 
-985 KADFG
+985 
-990 YDGSSNRGSNGKIT
+990 
-1004 ATGIKD
+1004 
-1010 VVVAVSK
+1010 
-1017 DMAVNAEILKNV
+1017 
-1029 SGYEAQAQKVSDE
+1029 
-1042 IASLNFDADLNESNV
+1042 
-1057 YAYKELNANGLYG
+1057 
-1070 KRVVN
+1070 
-1075 DNVSVKNVG
+1075 
-1084 NYSEANT
+1084 
-1091 NDNNK
+1091 
-1096 FTVNT
+1096 
-1101 KYAKRFG
+1101 
-1108 DVTFLVYFDDYANM
+1108 
-1122 KADDP
+1122 
-1127 AHKNIN
+1127 
-1133 TDEAVAGK
+1133 
-1141 VGEFKDYIYNVQ
+1141 
-1153 GAKIEYLGEDGTAT
+1153 
-1167 PVVAGAKFASDLWIS
+1167 
-1182 PNHGP
+1182 
-1187 VVEVAVTN
+1187 
-1195 SYDRFKAF
+1195 
-1203 GNGKYRI
+1203 
-1210 TLVADGYK
+1210 
-1218 DVVLESSARFD
+1218 
-1229 IDSPLKMQG
+1229 
-1238 DDDDVNE
+1238 E

-1360 TETEN
+1360 TETED

-1371 DVVKDN
+1371 DVVKDSTS
-1377 AADITDVIAVALPE
+1377 DITDVIAVALPE

-1399 VDETTVAG
+1399 VNETTVAE

>member
-323 SDNALSGYKFAKKTL
+323 SDTTLSGYKFAKKTL

-358 EFAKNGAVAEIPDSY
+358 EFAKNGTVAEIPDSY

-381 KYAAT
+381 KYAAN

-553 NDDNKFTVN
+553 NDNNKFTVN
-562 TKYAKRFGDVTFLVY
+562 TKYAKRYGDVTFLVY

-704 VNEITNGTDL
+704 VSEITNGTDL
-714 VLNYDINNAVYAE
+714 VLNYDINNA
-727 SLVNAVANGTANITI
+727 T
-742 GEGRNTVA
+742 
-750 ENGKVV
+750 
-756 VNGNVLTLTFEN
+756 
-768 VKDSLKKDTQYTV
+768 
-781 TFPTLD
+781 
-787 YNDADKLGMTASVH
+787 
-801 YAPADETTTIALET
+801 
-815 KDKVTVDG
+815 
-823 ADYYVATLEKPM
+823 
-835 SDYTFTFNG
+835 
-844 TAVTPTAVNAEKT
+844 
-857 IVKYSDN
+857 
-864 ALSGYKFAKKT
+864 
-875 LTYGEYWYAETS
+875 
-887 DGFNGTLSTE
+887 
-897 FAKNGAV
+897 
-904 AEIPDSY
+904 
-911 TATQSADDKYAA
+911 
-923 NGADT
+923 
-928 DAGMYD
+928 
-934 AVSRAT
+934 
-940 TGYGLGRLSFKQAVN
+940 
-955 ALNSNGEMAPF
+955 
-966 SSSIK
+966 
-971 YENGAYTIVRPDNA
+971 
-985 KADFG
+985 
-990 YDGSSNRGSNGKIT
+990 
-1004 ATGIKD
+1004 
-1010 VVVAVSK
+1010 
-1017 DMAVNAEILKNV
+1017 
-1029 SGYEAQAQKVSDE
+1029 
-1042 IASLNFDADLNESNV
+1042 
-1057 YAYKELNANGLYG
+1057 
-1070 KRVVN
+1070 
-1075 DNVSVKNVG
+1075 
-1084 NYSEANT
+1084 
-1091 NDNNK
+1091 
-1096 FTVNT
+1096 
-1101 KYAKRFG
+1101 
-1108 DVTFLVYFDDYANM
+1108 
-1122 KADDP
+1122 
-1127 AHKNIN
+1127 
-1133 TDEAVAGK
+1133 
-1141 VGEFKDYIYNVQ
+1141 
-1153 GAKIEYLGEDGTAT
+1153 
-1167 PVVAGAKFASDLWIS
+1167 
-1182 PNHGP
+1182 
-1187 VVEVAVTN
+1187 
-1195 SYDRFKAF
+1195 
-1203 GNGKYRI
+1203 
-1210 TLVADGYK
+1210 
-1218 DVVLESSARFD
+1218 
-1229 IDSPLKMQG
+1229 
-1238 DDDDVNE
+1238 
-1245 ITNGTDLV
+1245 
-1253 LNYDINNAVYAESL
+1253 YAESL

-1360 TETEN
+1360 TETED

-1371 DVVKDN
+1371 DVVKDSTS
-1377 AADITDVIAVALPE
+1377 DITDVIAVALPE

-1399 VDETTVAG
+1399 VNETTVAE

>member
-77 NKADLSSYTDV
+77 NKADLGSYTDV
-88 NASQWYYDDL
+88 DASQWYYDDL

-132 YDLTGENANLSA
+132 YNLTGENGNLSA
-144 FTDGSDVS
+144 FTDGSTVS

-159 SALVENDIV
+159 SALVENGIV

-178 NNITR
+178 TNITR
-183 EEFAQLLYNCQN
+183 EEFAQLLYNCEN

-237 GGGSSS
+237 GGGSS

-323 SDNALSGYKFAKKTL
+323 SDTTLSGYKFAKKTL

-358 EFAKNGAVAEIPDSY
+358 EFAKNGTVAEIPDSY
-373 TATQSADD
+373 TATQTADD
-381 KYAAT
+381 KYAAN

-405 GLGRLSFTQAVNALN
+405 GLGRLSFTQAVDALN
-420 SNGEM
+420 SAGEI

-430 SIKYENGDYTVVRP
+430 SIKYENGTYTVVRP
-444 DNAKTDF
+444 DNAKADF

-485 EILKNISGYEA
+485 EILKNVSGYEA

-704 VNEITNGTDL
+704 VSEITNGTDL
-714 VLNYDINNAVYAE
+714 VLNYDINNATYAE
-727 SLVNAVANGTANITI
+727 NLVNAVANGTANITI

-750 ENGKVV
+750 ENGKV
-756 VNGNVLTLTFEN
+756 
-768 VKDSLKKDTQYTV
+768 
-781 TFPTLD
+781 
-787 YNDADKLGMTASVH
+787 
-801 YAPADETTTIALET
+801 I
-815 KDKVTVDG
+815 
-823 ADYYVATLEKPM
+823 
-835 SDYTFTFNG
+835 
-844 TAVTPTAVNAEKT
+844 
-857 IVKYSDN
+857 
-864 ALSGYKFAKKT
+864 
-875 LTYGEYWYAETS
+875 
-887 DGFNGTLSTE
+887 
-897 FAKNGAV
+897 
-904 AEIPDSY
+904 
-911 TATQSADDKYAA
+911 
-923 NGADT
+923 
-928 DAGMYD
+928 
-934 AVSRAT
+934 
-940 TGYGLGRLSFKQAVN
+940 
-955 ALNSNGEMAPF
+955 
-966 SSSIK
+966 
-971 YENGAYTIVRPDNA
+971 
-985 KADFG
+985 
-990 YDGSSNRGSNGKIT
+990 
-1004 ATGIKD
+1004 
-1010 VVVAVSK
+1010 
-1017 DMAVNAEILKNV
+1017 
-1029 SGYEAQAQKVSDE
+1029 
-1042 IASLNFDADLNESNV
+1042 
-1057 YAYKELNANGLYG
+1057 
-1070 KRVVN
+1070 
-1075 DNVSVKNVG
+1075 
-1084 NYSEANT
+1084 
-1091 NDNNK
+1091 
-1096 FTVNT
+1096 
-1101 KYAKRFG
+1101 
-1108 DVTFLVYFDDYANM
+1108 
-1122 KADDP
+1122 
-1127 AHKNIN
+1127 
-1133 TDEAVAGK
+1133 
-1141 VGEFKDYIYNVQ
+1141 
-1153 GAKIEYLGEDGTAT
+1153 
-1167 PVVAGAKFASDLWIS
+1167 
-1182 PNHGP
+1182 
-1187 VVEVAVTN
+1187 
-1195 SYDRFKAF
+1195 
-1203 GNGKYRI
+1203 
-1210 TLVADGYK
+1210 
-1218 DVVLESSARFD
+1218 
-1229 IDSPLKMQG
+1229 
-1238 DDDDVNE
+1238 
-1245 ITNGTDLV
+1245 
-1253 LNYDINNAVYAESL
+1253 
-1267 VNAVANGT
+1267 
-1275 ANITIGEGRNTVA
+1275 
-1288 ENGKVVVNGNVLTLT
+1288 VNGNVLTLT

-1360 TETEN
+1360 TETED

-1391 VDETKAVV
+1391 VDEIKAVV
-1399 VDETTVAG
+1399 VNETTVAE

-1412 EEVTEETT
+1412 EEVTEEISEETT
-1420 EEATAET
+1420 EETT
-1427 IVEEVTES
+1427 IEEVTES

>member
-1 MKKRVLSL
+1 MKFFLLLITKCLEIGIYFFDVLLAFANYLKEENMKKRVLSL

-159 SALVENDIV
+159 SALVENGIV

-381 KYAAT
+381 KYAAN

-663 AFGNGKYRIT
+663 TFGNGKYRIT

-687 ARFDID
+687 ARFDLD

-704 VNEITNGTDL
+704 VSEITNGTDL
-714 VLNYDINNAVYAE
+714 VLNYDINNATYAE

-742 GEGRNTVA
+742 GEGRN
-750 ENGKVV
+750 N
-756 VNGNVLTLTFEN
+756 
-768 VKDSLKKDTQYTV
+768 
-781 TFPTLD
+781 
-787 YNDADKLGMTASVH
+787 
-801 YAPADETTTIALET
+801 
-815 KDKVTVDG
+815 
-823 ADYYVATLEKPM
+823 
-835 SDYTFTFNG
+835 
-844 TAVTPTAVNAEKT
+844 
-857 IVKYSDN
+857 
-864 ALSGYKFAKKT
+864 
-875 LTYGEYWYAETS
+875 
-887 DGFNGTLSTE
+887 
-897 FAKNGAV
+897 
-904 AEIPDSY
+904 
-911 TATQSADDKYAA
+911 
-923 NGADT
+923 
-928 DAGMYD
+928 
-934 AVSRAT
+934 
-940 TGYGLGRLSFKQAVN
+940 
-955 ALNSNGEMAPF
+955 
-966 SSSIK
+966 
-971 YENGAYTIVRPDNA
+971 
-985 KADFG
+985 
-990 YDGSSNRGSNGKIT
+990 
-1004 ATGIKD
+1004 
-1010 VVVAVSK
+1010 
-1017 DMAVNAEILKNV
+1017 
-1029 SGYEAQAQKVSDE
+1029 
-1042 IASLNFDADLNESNV
+1042 
-1057 YAYKELNANGLYG
+1057 
-1070 KRVVN
+1070 
-1075 DNVSVKNVG
+1075 
-1084 NYSEANT
+1084 
-1091 NDNNK
+1091 
-1096 FTVNT
+1096 
-1101 KYAKRFG
+1101 
-1108 DVTFLVYFDDYANM
+1108 
-1122 KADDP
+1122 
-1127 AHKNIN
+1127 
-1133 TDEAVAGK
+1133 
-1141 VGEFKDYIYNVQ
+1141 
-1153 GAKIEYLGEDGTAT
+1153 
-1167 PVVAGAKFASDLWIS
+1167 
-1182 PNHGP
+1182 
-1187 VVEVAVTN
+1187 
-1195 SYDRFKAF
+1195 
-1203 GNGKYRI
+1203 
-1210 TLVADGYK
+1210 
-1218 DVVLESSARFD
+1218 
-1229 IDSPLKMQG
+1229 
-1238 DDDDVNE
+1238 
-1245 ITNGTDLV
+1245 
-1253 LNYDINNAVYAESL
+1253 
-1267 VNAVANGT
+1267 
-1275 ANITIGEGRNTVA
+1275 VA

-1360 TETEN
+1360 TETED

-1371 DVVKDN
+1371 DVVKDSTS
-1377 AADITDVIAVALPE
+1377 DITDVIAVALPE

-1399 VDETTVAG
+1399 VNETTVAE

>member
-31 TGWSNAAMTYAVN
+31 TGWSNTAMTYAVN

-77 NKADLSSYTDV
+77 NKVALSSYTDV
-88 NASQWYYDDL
+88 DASQWYYDDL

-132 YDLTGENANLSA
+132 YDLSDENSNLSA
-144 FTDGSDVS
+144 FTDGSTVS

-159 SALVENDIV
+159 SALVENGIV
-168 NGSNGKLNPK
+168 NGSNGKLSPK

-183 EEFAQLLYNCQN
+183 EEFAQLLYNCEN

-230 KNSLKAA
+230 KNSIKAA

-250 NTKTTEATTETTTEA
+250 NTKTTEATTETTTEE

-291 TLEKPMSDY
+291 TLENPMSDY

-323 SDNALSGYKFAKKTL
+323 SDNALSGYKFARKTL

-345 AETSDGFNGTLST
+345 AETSDGFNGTFST
-358 EFAKNGAVAEIPDSY
+358 EFAKNGTVAEIPDSY

-420 SNGEM
+420 SN
-425 APFSS
+425 S
-430 SIKYENGDYTVVRP
+430 
-444 DNAKTDF
+444 
-451 GYDGSSNRGSNGK
+451 
-464 ITATGIKDVV
+464 
-474 VAVSKDMAVNA
+474 
-485 EILKNISGYEA
+485 
-496 QAQKVSDE
+496 
-504 IASLNFDADLNEN
+504 
-517 NVYAYKELNANGL
+517 
-530 YGKRVVNDNVSVKNV
+530 
-545 GNYSEANT
+545 
-553 NDDNKFTVN
+553 
-562 TKYAKRFGDVTFLVY
+562 
-577 FDDYA
+577 
-582 NMKADDPAHKNI
+582 
-594 NTDEAVAGKVGEFKD
+594 
-609 YIYNVQGAKI
+609 
-619 EYLGEDGTATPVV
+619 
-632 AGAKFASD
+632 
-640 LWISPNHGPVVE
+640 
-652 VAVTNSYDRFK
+652 
-663 AFGNGKYRIT
+663 
-673 LVADG
+673 
-678 YKDVVLESS
+678 
-687 ARFDID
+687 
-693 SPLKM
+693 
-698 QGDDDD
+698 
-704 VNEITNGTDL
+704 
-714 VLNYDINNAVYAE
+714 
-727 SLVNAVANGTANITI
+727 
-742 GEGRNTVA
+742 
-750 ENGKVV
+750 
-756 VNGNVLTLTFEN
+756 
-768 VKDSLKKDTQYTV
+768 
-781 TFPTLD
+781 
-787 YNDADKLGMTASVH
+787 
-801 YAPADETTTIALET
+801 
-815 KDKVTVDG
+815 
-823 ADYYVATLEKPM
+823 
-835 SDYTFTFNG
+835 
-844 TAVTPTAVNAEKT
+844 
-857 IVKYSDN
+857 
-864 ALSGYKFAKKT
+864 
-875 LTYGEYWYAETS
+875 
-887 DGFNGTLSTE
+887 
-897 FAKNGAV
+897 
-904 AEIPDSY
+904 
-911 TATQSADDKYAA
+911 
-923 NGADT
+923 
-928 DAGMYD
+928 
-934 AVSRAT
+934 
-940 TGYGLGRLSFKQAVN
+940 
-955 ALNSNGEMAPF
+955 EMAPF

-1057 YAYKELNANGLYG
+1057 YSYKELNANGLYG

-1153 GAKIEYLGEDGTAT
+1153 TAKIEYLGEDGTAT

-1195 SYDRFKAF
+1195 SYDRFKDF

-1210 TLVADGYK
+1210 TLIADGYK

-1229 IDSPLKMQG
+1229 LDSPLKMQG

-1245 ITNGTDLV
+1245 ITDGTDLV
-1253 LNYDINNAVYAESL
+1253 LNYDINNATYAESL

-1303 FENVKDSLKKDTQ
+1303 FENVKDSLVKDTQ

-1345 VSTTAEENNEEKAVV
+1345 VSTTAEENNEEKVVV
-1360 TETEN
+1360 TETED

-1377 AADITDVIAVALPE
+1377 TADITDVIAVSLPE

-1399 VDETTVAG
+1399 VDETTVDE

-1412 EEVTEETT
+1412 EEVTEEISEETT
-1420 EEATAET
+1420 
-1427 IVEEVTES
+1427 IEEVTES

>member
-16 ASSMQTFAEDYSDMP
+16 ASSMQTFAEDYLDMP

-77 NKADLSSYTDV
+77 NKADLGSYTDV

-132 YDLTGENANLSA
+132 YDLSGENGNLSA
-144 FTDGSDVS
+144 FIDGSTVS

-159 SALVENDIV
+159 SALVENGIV

-178 NNITR
+178 TNITR
-183 EEFAQLLYNCQN
+183 EEFAQLLYNCEN

-211 DTTVDTTEESSTET
+211 DTSVDTTKESSTET

-230 KNSLKAA
+230 KNSIKAA
-237 GGGSSS
+237 GGGSS

-250 NTKTTEATTETTTEA
+250 NTKTTEATTETTTEE
-265 TTETTTAVAL
+265 TTKTTTAVAL
-275 ESQNK
+275 ESQN
-280 VTVDGADYYVA
+280 
-291 TLEKPMSDY
+291 
-300 TFTFNGTAVTPT
+300 
-312 AVNAEKTIVKY
+312 
-323 SDNALSGYKFAKKTL
+323 
-338 TYGEYWY
+338 
-345 AETSDGFNGTLST
+345 
-358 EFAKNGAVAEIPDSY
+358 
-373 TATQSADD
+373 
-381 KYAAT
+381 
-386 GADTDA
+386 
-392 GMYDAVSRATTGY
+392 
-405 GLGRLSFTQAVNALN
+405 
-420 SNGEM
+420 
-425 APFSS
+425 
-430 SIKYENGDYTVVRP
+430 
-444 DNAKTDF
+444 
-451 GYDGSSNRGSNGK
+451 
-464 ITATGIKDVV
+464 
-474 VAVSKDMAVNA
+474 
-485 EILKNISGYEA
+485 
-496 QAQKVSDE
+496 
-504 IASLNFDADLNEN
+504 
-517 NVYAYKELNANGL
+517 
-530 YGKRVVNDNVSVKNV
+530 
-545 GNYSEANT
+545 
-553 NDDNKFTVN
+553 
-562 TKYAKRFGDVTFLVY
+562 
-577 FDDYA
+577 
-582 NMKADDPAHKNI
+582 
-594 NTDEAVAGKVGEFKD
+594 
-609 YIYNVQGAKI
+609 
-619 EYLGEDGTATPVV
+619 
-632 AGAKFASD
+632 
-640 LWISPNHGPVVE
+640 
-652 VAVTNSYDRFK
+652 
-663 AFGNGKYRIT
+663 
-673 LVADG
+673 
-678 YKDVVLESS
+678 
-687 ARFDID
+687 
-693 SPLKM
+693 
-698 QGDDDD
+698 
-704 VNEITNGTDL
+704 
-714 VLNYDINNAVYAE
+714 
-727 SLVNAVANGTANITI
+727 
-742 GEGRNTVA
+742 
-750 ENGKVV
+750 
-756 VNGNVLTLTFEN
+756 
-768 VKDSLKKDTQYTV
+768 
-781 TFPTLD
+781 
-787 YNDADKLGMTASVH
+787 
-801 YAPADETTTIALET
+801 
-815 KDKVTVDG
+815 KVTVDG

-1210 TLVADGYK
+1210 TLVADGYN

-1229 IDSPLKMQG
+1229 LDSPLKMQG

>member
-1 MKKRVLSL
+1 MKFFLLLITKCLEIGIYFFDVLLAFANYLKEENMKKRVLSL

-430 SIKYENGDYTVVRP
+430 SIKYENGAYTVVRP
-444 DNAKTDF
+444 ENAKANF

-485 EILKNISGYEA
+485 EILKNVSGYEA

-504 IASLNFDADLNEN
+504 IASLNFDTDLNES

-553 NDDNKFTVN
+553 NDNNKFTVN
-562 TKYAKRFGDVTFLVY
+562 TKYAKRYGDVTFLVY

-704 VNEITNGTDL
+704 VSEITNGTDL
-714 VLNYDINNAVYAE
+714 VLNYDINNATYAE

-742 GEGRNTVA
+742 GEGRN
-750 ENGKVV
+750 N
-756 VNGNVLTLTFEN
+756 
-768 VKDSLKKDTQYTV
+768 
-781 TFPTLD
+781 
-787 YNDADKLGMTASVH
+787 
-801 YAPADETTTIALET
+801 
-815 KDKVTVDG
+815 
-823 ADYYVATLEKPM
+823 
-835 SDYTFTFNG
+835 
-844 TAVTPTAVNAEKT
+844 
-857 IVKYSDN
+857 
-864 ALSGYKFAKKT
+864 
-875 LTYGEYWYAETS
+875 
-887 DGFNGTLSTE
+887 
-897 FAKNGAV
+897 
-904 AEIPDSY
+904 
-911 TATQSADDKYAA
+911 
-923 NGADT
+923 
-928 DAGMYD
+928 
-934 AVSRAT
+934 
-940 TGYGLGRLSFKQAVN
+940 
-955 ALNSNGEMAPF
+955 
-966 SSSIK
+966 
-971 YENGAYTIVRPDNA
+971 
-985 KADFG
+985 
-990 YDGSSNRGSNGKIT
+990 
-1004 ATGIKD
+1004 
-1010 VVVAVSK
+1010 
-1017 DMAVNAEILKNV
+1017 
-1029 SGYEAQAQKVSDE
+1029 
-1042 IASLNFDADLNESNV
+1042 
-1057 YAYKELNANGLYG
+1057 
-1070 KRVVN
+1070 
-1075 DNVSVKNVG
+1075 
-1084 NYSEANT
+1084 
-1091 NDNNK
+1091 
-1096 FTVNT
+1096 
-1101 KYAKRFG
+1101 
-1108 DVTFLVYFDDYANM
+1108 
-1122 KADDP
+1122 
-1127 AHKNIN
+1127 
-1133 TDEAVAGK
+1133 
-1141 VGEFKDYIYNVQ
+1141 
-1153 GAKIEYLGEDGTAT
+1153 
-1167 PVVAGAKFASDLWIS
+1167 
-1182 PNHGP
+1182 
-1187 VVEVAVTN
+1187 
-1195 SYDRFKAF
+1195 
-1203 GNGKYRI
+1203 
-1210 TLVADGYK
+1210 
-1218 DVVLESSARFD
+1218 
-1229 IDSPLKMQG
+1229 
-1238 DDDDVNE
+1238 
-1245 ITNGTDLV
+1245 
-1253 LNYDINNAVYAESL
+1253 
-1267 VNAVANGT
+1267 
-1275 ANITIGEGRNTVA
+1275 VA

-1360 TETEN
+1360 TETED

-1371 DVVKDN
+1371 DVVKDSTS
-1377 AADITDVIAVALPE
+1377 DITDVIAVALPE

-1399 VDETTVAG
+1399 VNETTVAE

>member
-159 SALVENDIV
+159 SALVENGIV

-323 SDNALSGYKFAKKTL
+323 SDTTLSGYKFAKKTL
-338 TYGEYWY
+338 TYSEYWY

-381 KYAAT
+381 KYAAN

-687 ARFDID
+687 ARFDLD

-704 VNEITNGTDL
+704 VSEITNGTDL
-714 VLNYDINNAVYAE
+714 VLNYDINNATYAE

-742 GEGRNTVA
+742 GEGRN
-750 ENGKVV
+750 N
-756 VNGNVLTLTFEN
+756 
-768 VKDSLKKDTQYTV
+768 
-781 TFPTLD
+781 
-787 YNDADKLGMTASVH
+787 
-801 YAPADETTTIALET
+801 
-815 KDKVTVDG
+815 
-823 ADYYVATLEKPM
+823 
-835 SDYTFTFNG
+835 
-844 TAVTPTAVNAEKT
+844 
-857 IVKYSDN
+857 
-864 ALSGYKFAKKT
+864 
-875 LTYGEYWYAETS
+875 
-887 DGFNGTLSTE
+887 
-897 FAKNGAV
+897 
-904 AEIPDSY
+904 
-911 TATQSADDKYAA
+911 
-923 NGADT
+923 
-928 DAGMYD
+928 
-934 AVSRAT
+934 
-940 TGYGLGRLSFKQAVN
+940 
-955 ALNSNGEMAPF
+955 
-966 SSSIK
+966 
-971 YENGAYTIVRPDNA
+971 
-985 KADFG
+985 
-990 YDGSSNRGSNGKIT
+990 
-1004 ATGIKD
+1004 
-1010 VVVAVSK
+1010 
-1017 DMAVNAEILKNV
+1017 
-1029 SGYEAQAQKVSDE
+1029 
-1042 IASLNFDADLNESNV
+1042 
-1057 YAYKELNANGLYG
+1057 
-1070 KRVVN
+1070 
-1075 DNVSVKNVG
+1075 
-1084 NYSEANT
+1084 
-1091 NDNNK
+1091 
-1096 FTVNT
+1096 
-1101 KYAKRFG
+1101 
-1108 DVTFLVYFDDYANM
+1108 
-1122 KADDP
+1122 
-1127 AHKNIN
+1127 
-1133 TDEAVAGK
+1133 
-1141 VGEFKDYIYNVQ
+1141 
-1153 GAKIEYLGEDGTAT
+1153 
-1167 PVVAGAKFASDLWIS
+1167 
-1182 PNHGP
+1182 
-1187 VVEVAVTN
+1187 
-1195 SYDRFKAF
+1195 
-1203 GNGKYRI
+1203 
-1210 TLVADGYK
+1210 
-1218 DVVLESSARFD
+1218 
-1229 IDSPLKMQG
+1229 
-1238 DDDDVNE
+1238 
-1245 ITNGTDLV
+1245 
-1253 LNYDINNAVYAESL
+1253 
-1267 VNAVANGT
+1267 
-1275 ANITIGEGRNTVA
+1275 VA

-1360 TETEN
+1360 TETED

-1371 DVVKDN
+1371 DVVKDSTS
-1377 AADITDVIAVALPE
+1377 DITDVIAVALPE

-1399 VDETTVAG
+1399 VNETTVAE

>member
-1 MKKRVLSL
+1 
-9 GIVLTMM
+9 MM
-16 ASSMQTFAEDYSDMP
+16 ASSMQTFAEDYLDMP

-77 NKADLSSYTDV
+77 NKADLGSYTDV

-132 YDLTGENANLSA
+132 YDLSGENGNLSA
-144 FTDGSDVS
+144 FIDGSTVS

-159 SALVENDIV
+159 SALVENGIV

-178 NNITR
+178 TNITR
-183 EEFAQLLYNCQN
+183 EEFAQLLYNCEN

-211 DTTVDTTEESSTET
+211 DTSVDTTKESSTET

-230 KNSLKAA
+230 KNSIKAA
-237 GGGSSS
+237 GGGSS

-250 NTKTTEATTETTTEA
+250 NTKTTEATTETTTEE
-265 TTETTTAVAL
+265 TTKTTTAVAL

-280 VTVDGADYYVA
+280 VTVDGTDYYVA

-300 TFTFNGTAVTPT
+300 TFTFNGTVVTPT

-323 SDNALSGYKFAKKTL
+323 SDTTLSGYKFAKKTL

-373 TATQSADD
+373 TTTQSADD

-386 GADTDA
+386 
-392 GMYDAVSRATTGY
+392 
-405 GLGRLSFTQAVNALN
+405 
-420 SNGEM
+420 
-425 APFSS
+425 
-430 SIKYENGDYTVVRP
+430 
-444 DNAKTDF
+444 
-451 GYDGSSNRGSNGK
+451 
-464 ITATGIKDVV
+464 
-474 VAVSKDMAVNA
+474 
-485 EILKNISGYEA
+485 
-496 QAQKVSDE
+496 
-504 IASLNFDADLNEN
+504 
-517 NVYAYKELNANGL
+517 
-530 YGKRVVNDNVSVKNV
+530 
-545 GNYSEANT
+545 
-553 NDDNKFTVN
+553 
-562 TKYAKRFGDVTFLVY
+562 
-577 FDDYA
+577 
-582 NMKADDPAHKNI
+582 
-594 NTDEAVAGKVGEFKD
+594 
-609 YIYNVQGAKI
+609 
-619 EYLGEDGTATPVV
+619 
-632 AGAKFASD
+632 
-640 LWISPNHGPVVE
+640 
-652 VAVTNSYDRFK
+652 
-663 AFGNGKYRIT
+663 
-673 LVADG
+673 
-678 YKDVVLESS
+678 
-687 ARFDID
+687 
-693 SPLKM
+693 
-698 QGDDDD
+698 
-704 VNEITNGTDL
+704 
-714 VLNYDINNAVYAE
+714 
-727 SLVNAVANGTANITI
+727 
-742 GEGRNTVA
+742 
-750 ENGKVV
+750 
-756 VNGNVLTLTFEN
+756 
-768 VKDSLKKDTQYTV
+768 
-781 TFPTLD
+781 
-787 YNDADKLGMTASVH
+787 
-801 YAPADETTTIALET
+801 
-815 KDKVTVDG
+815 
-823 ADYYVATLEKPM
+823 
-835 SDYTFTFNG
+835 
-844 TAVTPTAVNAEKT
+844 
-857 IVKYSDN
+857 
-864 ALSGYKFAKKT
+864 
-875 LTYGEYWYAETS
+875 
-887 DGFNGTLSTE
+887 
-897 FAKNGAV
+897 
-904 AEIPDSY
+904 
-911 TATQSADDKYAA
+911 
-923 NGADT
+923 GADT

-1010 VVVAVSK
+1010 VVVSVSK

-1229 IDSPLKMQG
+1229 LDSPLKMQG
-1238 DDDDVNE
+1238 DDDDVSE

-1253 LNYDINNAVYAESL
+1253 LNYDINNATYAESL

-1360 TETEN
+1360 TETED

-1377 AADITDVIAVALPE
+1377 TADITDVITVALPE

-1399 VDETTVAG
+1399 VDETTVAE

>member
-159 SALVENDIV
+159 SALVENGIV

-687 ARFDID
+687 ARFDLD

-704 VNEITNGTDL
+704 V
-714 VLNYDINNAVYAE
+714 
-727 SLVNAVANGTANITI
+727 S
-742 GEGRNTVA
+742 
-750 ENGKVV
+750 
-756 VNGNVLTLTFEN
+756 
-768 VKDSLKKDTQYTV
+768 
-781 TFPTLD
+781 
-787 YNDADKLGMTASVH
+787 
-801 YAPADETTTIALET
+801 
-815 KDKVTVDG
+815 
-823 ADYYVATLEKPM
+823 
-835 SDYTFTFNG
+835 
-844 TAVTPTAVNAEKT
+844 
-857 IVKYSDN
+857 
-864 ALSGYKFAKKT
+864 
-875 LTYGEYWYAETS
+875 
-887 DGFNGTLSTE
+887 
-897 FAKNGAV
+897 
-904 AEIPDSY
+904 
-911 TATQSADDKYAA
+911 
-923 NGADT
+923 
-928 DAGMYD
+928 
-934 AVSRAT
+934 
-940 TGYGLGRLSFKQAVN
+940 
-955 ALNSNGEMAPF
+955 
-966 SSSIK
+966 
-971 YENGAYTIVRPDNA
+971 
-985 KADFG
+985 
-990 YDGSSNRGSNGKIT
+990 
-1004 ATGIKD
+1004 
-1010 VVVAVSK
+1010 
-1017 DMAVNAEILKNV
+1017 
-1029 SGYEAQAQKVSDE
+1029 
-1042 IASLNFDADLNESNV
+1042 
-1057 YAYKELNANGLYG
+1057 
-1070 KRVVN
+1070 
-1075 DNVSVKNVG
+1075 
-1084 NYSEANT
+1084 
-1091 NDNNK
+1091 
-1096 FTVNT
+1096 
-1101 KYAKRFG
+1101 
-1108 DVTFLVYFDDYANM
+1108 
-1122 KADDP
+1122 
-1127 AHKNIN
+1127 
-1133 TDEAVAGK
+1133 
-1141 VGEFKDYIYNVQ
+1141 
-1153 GAKIEYLGEDGTAT
+1153 
-1167 PVVAGAKFASDLWIS
+1167 
-1182 PNHGP
+1182 
-1187 VVEVAVTN
+1187 
-1195 SYDRFKAF
+1195 
-1203 GNGKYRI
+1203 
-1210 TLVADGYK
+1210 
-1218 DVVLESSARFD
+1218 
-1229 IDSPLKMQG
+1229 
-1238 DDDDVNE
+1238 E

-1360 TETEN
+1360 TETED

-1371 DVVKDN
+1371 DVVKDSTS
-1377 AADITDVIAVALPE
+1377 DITDVIAVALPE

-1399 VDETTVAG
+1399 VNETTVAE

>member
-77 NKADLSSYTDV
+77 NKADLGSYTDV

-132 YDLTGENANLSA
+132 YDLTGENGNLSA
-144 FTDGSDVS
+144 FTDGSTVS

-159 SALVENDIV
+159 SALVENGIV

-211 DTTVDTTEESSTET
+211 DTSVDTTKESSTET

-230 KNSLKAA
+230 KNSIKAA
-237 GGGSSS
+237 GGGSS

-250 NTKTTEATTETTTEA
+250 NTKTTEATTETTTEE
-265 TTETTTAVAL
+265 TTKTTTAVAL

-280 VTVDGADYYVA
+280 VTVDGTDYYVA

-323 SDNALSGYKFAKKTL
+323 SDTTLSGYKFAKKTL

-386 GADTDA
+386 GANTDA

-405 GLGRLSFTQAVNALN
+405 GLGRLSFTQAVDALN
-420 SNGEM
+420 SAGEM

-430 SIKYENGDYTVVRP
+430 SIKYENGAYTVVRS
-444 DNAKTDF
+444 DNAKADF

-485 EILKNISGYEA
+485 EILKNVSGYEA

-714 VLNYDINNAVYAE
+714 VLNYDINNA
-727 SLVNAVANGTANITI
+727 T
-742 GEGRNTVA
+742 
-750 ENGKVV
+750 
-756 VNGNVLTLTFEN
+756 
-768 VKDSLKKDTQYTV
+768 
-781 TFPTLD
+781 
-787 YNDADKLGMTASVH
+787 
-801 YAPADETTTIALET
+801 
-815 KDKVTVDG
+815 
-823 ADYYVATLEKPM
+823 
-835 SDYTFTFNG
+835 
-844 TAVTPTAVNAEKT
+844 
-857 IVKYSDN
+857 
-864 ALSGYKFAKKT
+864 
-875 LTYGEYWYAETS
+875 
-887 DGFNGTLSTE
+887 
-897 FAKNGAV
+897 
-904 AEIPDSY
+904 
-911 TATQSADDKYAA
+911 
-923 NGADT
+923 
-928 DAGMYD
+928 
-934 AVSRAT
+934 
-940 TGYGLGRLSFKQAVN
+940 
-955 ALNSNGEMAPF
+955 
-966 SSSIK
+966 
-971 YENGAYTIVRPDNA
+971 
-985 KADFG
+985 
-990 YDGSSNRGSNGKIT
+990 
-1004 ATGIKD
+1004 
-1010 VVVAVSK
+1010 
-1017 DMAVNAEILKNV
+1017 
-1029 SGYEAQAQKVSDE
+1029 
-1042 IASLNFDADLNESNV
+1042 
-1057 YAYKELNANGLYG
+1057 
-1070 KRVVN
+1070 
-1075 DNVSVKNVG
+1075 
-1084 NYSEANT
+1084 
-1091 NDNNK
+1091 
-1096 FTVNT
+1096 
-1101 KYAKRFG
+1101 
-1108 DVTFLVYFDDYANM
+1108 
-1122 KADDP
+1122 
-1127 AHKNIN
+1127 
-1133 TDEAVAGK
+1133 
-1141 VGEFKDYIYNVQ
+1141 
-1153 GAKIEYLGEDGTAT
+1153 
-1167 PVVAGAKFASDLWIS
+1167 
-1182 PNHGP
+1182 
-1187 VVEVAVTN
+1187 
-1195 SYDRFKAF
+1195 
-1203 GNGKYRI
+1203 
-1210 TLVADGYK
+1210 
-1218 DVVLESSARFD
+1218 
-1229 IDSPLKMQG
+1229 
-1238 DDDDVNE
+1238 
-1245 ITNGTDLV
+1245 
-1253 LNYDINNAVYAESL
+1253 YAESL

>member
-323 SDNALSGYKFAKKTL
+323 SDTTLSGYKFAKKTL
-338 TYGEYWY
+338 TYSEYWY

-430 SIKYENGDYTVVRP
+430 SIKYENGAYTVVRP
-444 DNAKTDF
+444 
-451 GYDGSSNRGSNGK
+451 
-464 ITATGIKDVV
+464 
-474 VAVSKDMAVNA
+474 
-485 EILKNISGYEA
+485 E
-496 QAQKVSDE
+496 
-504 IASLNFDADLNEN
+504 
-517 NVYAYKELNANGL
+517 
-530 YGKRVVNDNVSVKNV
+530 
-545 GNYSEANT
+545 
-553 NDDNKFTVN
+553 
-562 TKYAKRFGDVTFLVY
+562 
-577 FDDYA
+577 
-582 NMKADDPAHKNI
+582 
-594 NTDEAVAGKVGEFKD
+594 
-609 YIYNVQGAKI
+609 
-619 EYLGEDGTATPVV
+619 
-632 AGAKFASD
+632 
-640 LWISPNHGPVVE
+640 
-652 VAVTNSYDRFK
+652 
-663 AFGNGKYRIT
+663 
-673 LVADG
+673 
-678 YKDVVLESS
+678 
-687 ARFDID
+687 
-693 SPLKM
+693 
-698 QGDDDD
+698 
-704 VNEITNGTDL
+704 
-714 VLNYDINNAVYAE
+714 
-727 SLVNAVANGTANITI
+727 
-742 GEGRNTVA
+742 
-750 ENGKVV
+750 
-756 VNGNVLTLTFEN
+756 
-768 VKDSLKKDTQYTV
+768 
-781 TFPTLD
+781 
-787 YNDADKLGMTASVH
+787 
-801 YAPADETTTIALET
+801 
-815 KDKVTVDG
+815 
-823 ADYYVATLEKPM
+823 
-835 SDYTFTFNG
+835 
-844 TAVTPTAVNAEKT
+844 
-857 IVKYSDN
+857 
-864 ALSGYKFAKKT
+864 
-875 LTYGEYWYAETS
+875 
-887 DGFNGTLSTE
+887 
-897 FAKNGAV
+897 
-904 AEIPDSY
+904 
-911 TATQSADDKYAA
+911 
-923 NGADT
+923 
-928 DAGMYD
+928 
-934 AVSRAT
+934 
-940 TGYGLGRLSFKQAVN
+940 
-955 ALNSNGEMAPF
+955 
-966 SSSIK
+966 
-971 YENGAYTIVRPDNA
+971 NA
-985 KADFG
+985 KANFG

-1042 IASLNFDADLNESNV
+1042 IASLNFDTDLNESNV

-1101 KYAKRFG
+1101 KYAKRYG

-1141 VGEFKDYIYNVQ
+1141 VGEFKDYVYNVQ

-1195 SYDRFKAF
+1195 SYDRFKTF

-1229 IDSPLKMQG
+1229 LDSPLKMQG
-1238 DDDDVNE
+1238 DDDDVSE

-1253 LNYDINNAVYAESL
+1253 LNYDINNATYAESL

-1360 TETEN
+1360 TETED

-1371 DVVKDN
+1371 DVVKDSTS
-1377 AADITDVIAVALPE
+1377 DITDVIAVALPE

-1399 VDETTVAG
+1399 VNETTVAE

>member
-159 SALVENDIV
+159 SALVENGIV

-230 KNSLKAA
+230 KNSLKA
-237 GGGSSS
+237 GGGSS

-430 SIKYENGDYTVVRP
+430 SIKYENGAYTVVRP
-444 DNAKTDF
+444 ENAKANF

-553 NDDNKFTVN
+553 NDNNKFTVN
-562 TKYAKRFGDVTFLVY
+562 TKYAKRYGDVTFLVY

-704 VNEITNGTDL
+704 V
-714 VLNYDINNAVYAE
+714 
-727 SLVNAVANGTANITI
+727 S
-742 GEGRNTVA
+742 
-750 ENGKVV
+750 
-756 VNGNVLTLTFEN
+756 
-768 VKDSLKKDTQYTV
+768 
-781 TFPTLD
+781 
-787 YNDADKLGMTASVH
+787 
-801 YAPADETTTIALET
+801 
-815 KDKVTVDG
+815 
-823 ADYYVATLEKPM
+823 
-835 SDYTFTFNG
+835 
-844 TAVTPTAVNAEKT
+844 
-857 IVKYSDN
+857 
-864 ALSGYKFAKKT
+864 
-875 LTYGEYWYAETS
+875 
-887 DGFNGTLSTE
+887 
-897 FAKNGAV
+897 
-904 AEIPDSY
+904 
-911 TATQSADDKYAA
+911 
-923 NGADT
+923 
-928 DAGMYD
+928 
-934 AVSRAT
+934 
-940 TGYGLGRLSFKQAVN
+940 
-955 ALNSNGEMAPF
+955 
-966 SSSIK
+966 
-971 YENGAYTIVRPDNA
+971 
-985 KADFG
+985 
-990 YDGSSNRGSNGKIT
+990 
-1004 ATGIKD
+1004 
-1010 VVVAVSK
+1010 
-1017 DMAVNAEILKNV
+1017 
-1029 SGYEAQAQKVSDE
+1029 
-1042 IASLNFDADLNESNV
+1042 
-1057 YAYKELNANGLYG
+1057 
-1070 KRVVN
+1070 
-1075 DNVSVKNVG
+1075 
-1084 NYSEANT
+1084 
-1091 NDNNK
+1091 
-1096 FTVNT
+1096 
-1101 KYAKRFG
+1101 
-1108 DVTFLVYFDDYANM
+1108 
-1122 KADDP
+1122 
-1127 AHKNIN
+1127 
-1133 TDEAVAGK
+1133 
-1141 VGEFKDYIYNVQ
+1141 
-1153 GAKIEYLGEDGTAT
+1153 
-1167 PVVAGAKFASDLWIS
+1167 
-1182 PNHGP
+1182 
-1187 VVEVAVTN
+1187 
-1195 SYDRFKAF
+1195 
-1203 GNGKYRI
+1203 
-1210 TLVADGYK
+1210 
-1218 DVVLESSARFD
+1218 
-1229 IDSPLKMQG
+1229 
-1238 DDDDVNE
+1238 E

-1360 TETEN
+1360 TETED

-1371 DVVKDN
+1371 DVVKDSTS
-1377 AADITDVIAVALPE
+1377 DITDVIAVALPE

-1399 VDETTVAG
+1399 VNETTVAE

>member
-77 NKADLSSYTDV
+77 NKADLGSYTDV

-132 YDLTGENANLSA
+132 YDLTGENGNLSA
-144 FTDGSDVS
+144 FTDGSTVS

-159 SALVENDIV
+159 SALVENGIV

-211 DTTVDTTEESSTET
+211 DTSVDTTKESSTET

-230 KNSLKAA
+230 KNSIKAA
-237 GGGSSS
+237 GGGSS

-250 NTKTTEATTETTTEA
+250 NTKTTEATTETTTEE
-265 TTETTTAVAL
+265 TTKTTTAVAL

-280 VTVDGADYYVA
+280 VTVDGTDYYVA

-323 SDNALSGYKFAKKTL
+323 SDTTLSGYKFAKKTL

-386 GADTDA
+386 GANTDA

-405 GLGRLSFTQAVNALN
+405 GLGRLSFTQAVDALN
-420 SNGEM
+420 S
-425 APFSS
+425 A
-430 SIKYENGDYTVVRP
+430 
-444 DNAKTDF
+444 
-451 GYDGSSNRGSNGK
+451 
-464 ITATGIKDVV
+464 
-474 VAVSKDMAVNA
+474 
-485 EILKNISGYEA
+485 
-496 QAQKVSDE
+496 
-504 IASLNFDADLNEN
+504 
-517 NVYAYKELNANGL
+517 
-530 YGKRVVNDNVSVKNV
+530 
-545 GNYSEANT
+545 
-553 NDDNKFTVN
+553 
-562 TKYAKRFGDVTFLVY
+562 
-577 FDDYA
+577 
-582 NMKADDPAHKNI
+582 
-594 NTDEAVAGKVGEFKD
+594 
-609 YIYNVQGAKI
+609 
-619 EYLGEDGTATPVV
+619 
-632 AGAKFASD
+632 
-640 LWISPNHGPVVE
+640 
-652 VAVTNSYDRFK
+652 
-663 AFGNGKYRIT
+663 
-673 LVADG
+673 
-678 YKDVVLESS
+678 
-687 ARFDID
+687 
-693 SPLKM
+693 
-698 QGDDDD
+698 
-704 VNEITNGTDL
+704 
-714 VLNYDINNAVYAE
+714 
-727 SLVNAVANGTANITI
+727 
-742 GEGRNTVA
+742 
-750 ENGKVV
+750 
-756 VNGNVLTLTFEN
+756 
-768 VKDSLKKDTQYTV
+768 
-781 TFPTLD
+781 
-787 YNDADKLGMTASVH
+787 
-801 YAPADETTTIALET
+801 
-815 KDKVTVDG
+815 
-823 ADYYVATLEKPM
+823 
-835 SDYTFTFNG
+835 
-844 TAVTPTAVNAEKT
+844 
-857 IVKYSDN
+857 
-864 ALSGYKFAKKT
+864 
-875 LTYGEYWYAETS
+875 
-887 DGFNGTLSTE
+887 
-897 FAKNGAV
+897 
-904 AEIPDSY
+904 
-911 TATQSADDKYAA
+911 
-923 NGADT
+923 
-928 DAGMYD
+928 
-934 AVSRAT
+934 
-940 TGYGLGRLSFKQAVN
+940 
-955 ALNSNGEMAPF
+955 GEMAPF

-971 YENGAYTIVRPDNA
+971 YENGAYTVVRSDNA

-1229 IDSPLKMQG
+1229 LDSPLKMQG

-1253 LNYDINNAVYAESL
+1253 LNYDINNATYAESL

>member
-159 SALVENDIV
+159 SALVENGIV

-358 EFAKNGAVAEIPDSY
+358 EFAKNGTVAEIPDSY

-430 SIKYENGDYTVVRP
+430 SIKYENGAYTVVRP
-444 DNAKTDF
+444 ENAKANF

-485 EILKNISGYEA
+485 EILKNVSGYEA

-553 NDDNKFTVN
+553 NDNNKFTVN
-562 TKYAKRFGDVTFLVY
+562 TKYAKRYGDVTFLVY

-687 ARFDID
+687 ARFDLD

-704 VNEITNGTDL
+704 VSEITNGTDL
-714 VLNYDINNAVYAE
+714 VLNYDINNA
-727 SLVNAVANGTANITI
+727 T
-742 GEGRNTVA
+742 
-750 ENGKVV
+750 
-756 VNGNVLTLTFEN
+756 
-768 VKDSLKKDTQYTV
+768 
-781 TFPTLD
+781 
-787 YNDADKLGMTASVH
+787 
-801 YAPADETTTIALET
+801 
-815 KDKVTVDG
+815 
-823 ADYYVATLEKPM
+823 
-835 SDYTFTFNG
+835 
-844 TAVTPTAVNAEKT
+844 
-857 IVKYSDN
+857 
-864 ALSGYKFAKKT
+864 
-875 LTYGEYWYAETS
+875 
-887 DGFNGTLSTE
+887 
-897 FAKNGAV
+897 
-904 AEIPDSY
+904 
-911 TATQSADDKYAA
+911 
-923 NGADT
+923 
-928 DAGMYD
+928 
-934 AVSRAT
+934 
-940 TGYGLGRLSFKQAVN
+940 
-955 ALNSNGEMAPF
+955 
-966 SSSIK
+966 
-971 YENGAYTIVRPDNA
+971 
-985 KADFG
+985 
-990 YDGSSNRGSNGKIT
+990 
-1004 ATGIKD
+1004 
-1010 VVVAVSK
+1010 
-1017 DMAVNAEILKNV
+1017 
-1029 SGYEAQAQKVSDE
+1029 
-1042 IASLNFDADLNESNV
+1042 
-1057 YAYKELNANGLYG
+1057 
-1070 KRVVN
+1070 
-1075 DNVSVKNVG
+1075 
-1084 NYSEANT
+1084 
-1091 NDNNK
+1091 
-1096 FTVNT
+1096 
-1101 KYAKRFG
+1101 
-1108 DVTFLVYFDDYANM
+1108 
-1122 KADDP
+1122 
-1127 AHKNIN
+1127 
-1133 TDEAVAGK
+1133 
-1141 VGEFKDYIYNVQ
+1141 
-1153 GAKIEYLGEDGTAT
+1153 
-1167 PVVAGAKFASDLWIS
+1167 
-1182 PNHGP
+1182 
-1187 VVEVAVTN
+1187 
-1195 SYDRFKAF
+1195 
-1203 GNGKYRI
+1203 
-1210 TLVADGYK
+1210 
-1218 DVVLESSARFD
+1218 
-1229 IDSPLKMQG
+1229 
-1238 DDDDVNE
+1238 
-1245 ITNGTDLV
+1245 
-1253 LNYDINNAVYAESL
+1253 YAESL

-1360 TETEN
+1360 TETED

-1371 DVVKDN
+1371 DVVKDSTS
-1377 AADITDVIAVALPE
+1377 DITDVIAVALPE

-1399 VDETTVAG
+1399 VNETTVAE

>member
-159 SALVENDIV
+159 SALVENGIV

-230 KNSLKAA
+230 KNSLKA
-237 GGGSSS
+237 GGGSS

-358 EFAKNGAVAEIPDSY
+358 EFAKNGTVAEIPDSY

-381 KYAAT
+381 KYAAK
-386 GADTDA
+386 GANTDA

-430 SIKYENGDYTVVRP
+430 SIKYENGAYTVVRP
-444 DNAKTDF
+444 DNAKADF

-687 ARFDID
+687 ARFDLD

-704 VNEITNGTDL
+704 VSEITNGTDL
-714 VLNYDINNAVYAE
+714 VLNYDINNATYAE
-727 SLVNAVANGTANITI
+727 NLVNAVANGTANITI

-750 ENGKVV
+750 ENGKV
-756 VNGNVLTLTFEN
+756 
-768 VKDSLKKDTQYTV
+768 
-781 TFPTLD
+781 
-787 YNDADKLGMTASVH
+787 
-801 YAPADETTTIALET
+801 I
-815 KDKVTVDG
+815 
-823 ADYYVATLEKPM
+823 
-835 SDYTFTFNG
+835 
-844 TAVTPTAVNAEKT
+844 
-857 IVKYSDN
+857 
-864 ALSGYKFAKKT
+864 
-875 LTYGEYWYAETS
+875 
-887 DGFNGTLSTE
+887 
-897 FAKNGAV
+897 
-904 AEIPDSY
+904 
-911 TATQSADDKYAA
+911 
-923 NGADT
+923 
-928 DAGMYD
+928 
-934 AVSRAT
+934 
-940 TGYGLGRLSFKQAVN
+940 
-955 ALNSNGEMAPF
+955 
-966 SSSIK
+966 
-971 YENGAYTIVRPDNA
+971 
-985 KADFG
+985 
-990 YDGSSNRGSNGKIT
+990 
-1004 ATGIKD
+1004 
-1010 VVVAVSK
+1010 
-1017 DMAVNAEILKNV
+1017 
-1029 SGYEAQAQKVSDE
+1029 
-1042 IASLNFDADLNESNV
+1042 
-1057 YAYKELNANGLYG
+1057 
-1070 KRVVN
+1070 
-1075 DNVSVKNVG
+1075 
-1084 NYSEANT
+1084 
-1091 NDNNK
+1091 
-1096 FTVNT
+1096 
-1101 KYAKRFG
+1101 
-1108 DVTFLVYFDDYANM
+1108 
-1122 KADDP
+1122 
-1127 AHKNIN
+1127 
-1133 TDEAVAGK
+1133 
-1141 VGEFKDYIYNVQ
+1141 
-1153 GAKIEYLGEDGTAT
+1153 
-1167 PVVAGAKFASDLWIS
+1167 
-1182 PNHGP
+1182 
-1187 VVEVAVTN
+1187 
-1195 SYDRFKAF
+1195 
-1203 GNGKYRI
+1203 
-1210 TLVADGYK
+1210 
-1218 DVVLESSARFD
+1218 
-1229 IDSPLKMQG
+1229 
-1238 DDDDVNE
+1238 
-1245 ITNGTDLV
+1245 
-1253 LNYDINNAVYAESL
+1253 
-1267 VNAVANGT
+1267 
-1275 ANITIGEGRNTVA
+1275 
-1288 ENGKVVVNGNVLTLT
+1288 VNGNVLTLT

-1360 TETEN
+1360 TETED

-1377 AADITDVIAVALPE
+1377 TADITDVITVALPE

-1399 VDETTVAG
+1399 VDETTVAE

-1435 ETVAE
+1435 

>member
-16 ASSMQTFAEDYSDMP
+16 ASSMQTFAEDYLDMP

-77 NKADLSSYTDV
+77 NKADLGSYTDV

-132 YDLTGENANLSA
+132 YDLSGENGNLSA
-144 FTDGSDVS
+144 FIDGSTVS

-159 SALVENDIV
+159 SALVENGIV

-178 NNITR
+178 TNITR
-183 EEFAQLLYNCQN
+183 EEFAQLLYNCEN

-211 DTTVDTTEESSTET
+211 DTSVDTTKESSTET

-230 KNSLKAA
+230 KNSIKAA
-237 GGGSSS
+237 GGGSS

-250 NTKTTEATTETTTEA
+250 NTKTTEATTETTTEE
-265 TTETTTAVAL
+265 TTKTTTAVAL

-280 VTVDGADYYVA
+280 VTVDGTDYYVA

-300 TFTFNGTAVTPT
+300 TFTFNGTVVTPT

-323 SDNALSGYKFAKKTL
+323 SDTTLSGYKFAKKTL

-358 EFAKNGAVAEIPDSY
+358 EFAKNGTVAEIPDSY
-373 TATQSADD
+373 TTTQSADD

-430 SIKYENGDYTVVRP
+430 SIKYENGAYTVVRP
-444 DNAKTDF
+444 DNAKADF

-474 VAVSKDMAVNA
+474 VSVSKDMAVNA
-485 EILKNISGYEA
+485 EILKNVSGYEA

-687 ARFDID
+687 ARFDLD

-704 VNEITNGTDL
+704 VSEITNGTDL
-714 VLNYDINNAVYAE
+714 VLNYDINNATYAE

-750 ENGKVV
+750 E
-756 VNGNVLTLTFEN
+756 T
-768 VKDSLKKDTQYTV
+768 
-781 TFPTLD
+781 
-787 YNDADKLGMTASVH
+787 
-801 YAPADETTTIALET
+801 
-815 KDKVTVDG
+815 
-823 ADYYVATLEKPM
+823 
-835 SDYTFTFNG
+835 
-844 TAVTPTAVNAEKT
+844 
-857 IVKYSDN
+857 
-864 ALSGYKFAKKT
+864 
-875 LTYGEYWYAETS
+875 
-887 DGFNGTLSTE
+887 
-897 FAKNGAV
+897 
-904 AEIPDSY
+904 
-911 TATQSADDKYAA
+911 
-923 NGADT
+923 
-928 DAGMYD
+928 
-934 AVSRAT
+934 
-940 TGYGLGRLSFKQAVN
+940 
-955 ALNSNGEMAPF
+955 
-966 SSSIK
+966 
-971 YENGAYTIVRPDNA
+971 
-985 KADFG
+985 
-990 YDGSSNRGSNGKIT
+990 
-1004 ATGIKD
+1004 
-1010 VVVAVSK
+1010 
-1017 DMAVNAEILKNV
+1017 
-1029 SGYEAQAQKVSDE
+1029 
-1042 IASLNFDADLNESNV
+1042 
-1057 YAYKELNANGLYG
+1057 
-1070 KRVVN
+1070 
-1075 DNVSVKNVG
+1075 
-1084 NYSEANT
+1084 
-1091 NDNNK
+1091 
-1096 FTVNT
+1096 
-1101 KYAKRFG
+1101 
-1108 DVTFLVYFDDYANM
+1108 
-1122 KADDP
+1122 
-1127 AHKNIN
+1127 
-1133 TDEAVAGK
+1133 
-1141 VGEFKDYIYNVQ
+1141 
-1153 GAKIEYLGEDGTAT
+1153 
-1167 PVVAGAKFASDLWIS
+1167 
-1182 PNHGP
+1182 
-1187 VVEVAVTN
+1187 
-1195 SYDRFKAF
+1195 
-1203 GNGKYRI
+1203 
-1210 TLVADGYK
+1210 
-1218 DVVLESSARFD
+1218 
-1229 IDSPLKMQG
+1229 
-1238 DDDDVNE
+1238 
-1245 ITNGTDLV
+1245 
-1253 LNYDINNAVYAESL
+1253 
-1267 VNAVANGT
+1267 
-1275 ANITIGEGRNTVA
+1275 
-1288 ENGKVVVNGNVLTLT
+1288 GKVVVNGNVLTLT

-1360 TETEN
+1360 TETED

-1371 DVVKDN
+1371 DVVKDSTS
-1377 AADITDVIAVALPE
+1377 DITDVIAVALPE

-1399 VDETTVAG
+1399 VNETTVAE

>member
-687 ARFDID
+687 ARFDLD

-704 VNEITNGTDL
+704 VSEITNGTDL
-714 VLNYDINNAVYAE
+714 VLNYDINNA
-727 SLVNAVANGTANITI
+727 T
-742 GEGRNTVA
+742 
-750 ENGKVV
+750 
-756 VNGNVLTLTFEN
+756 
-768 VKDSLKKDTQYTV
+768 
-781 TFPTLD
+781 
-787 YNDADKLGMTASVH
+787 
-801 YAPADETTTIALET
+801 
-815 KDKVTVDG
+815 
-823 ADYYVATLEKPM
+823 
-835 SDYTFTFNG
+835 
-844 TAVTPTAVNAEKT
+844 
-857 IVKYSDN
+857 
-864 ALSGYKFAKKT
+864 
-875 LTYGEYWYAETS
+875 
-887 DGFNGTLSTE
+887 
-897 FAKNGAV
+897 
-904 AEIPDSY
+904 
-911 TATQSADDKYAA
+911 
-923 NGADT
+923 
-928 DAGMYD
+928 
-934 AVSRAT
+934 
-940 TGYGLGRLSFKQAVN
+940 
-955 ALNSNGEMAPF
+955 
-966 SSSIK
+966 
-971 YENGAYTIVRPDNA
+971 
-985 KADFG
+985 
-990 YDGSSNRGSNGKIT
+990 
-1004 ATGIKD
+1004 
-1010 VVVAVSK
+1010 
-1017 DMAVNAEILKNV
+1017 
-1029 SGYEAQAQKVSDE
+1029 
-1042 IASLNFDADLNESNV
+1042 
-1057 YAYKELNANGLYG
+1057 
-1070 KRVVN
+1070 
-1075 DNVSVKNVG
+1075 
-1084 NYSEANT
+1084 
-1091 NDNNK
+1091 
-1096 FTVNT
+1096 
-1101 KYAKRFG
+1101 
-1108 DVTFLVYFDDYANM
+1108 
-1122 KADDP
+1122 
-1127 AHKNIN
+1127 
-1133 TDEAVAGK
+1133 
-1141 VGEFKDYIYNVQ
+1141 
-1153 GAKIEYLGEDGTAT
+1153 
-1167 PVVAGAKFASDLWIS
+1167 
-1182 PNHGP
+1182 
-1187 VVEVAVTN
+1187 
-1195 SYDRFKAF
+1195 
-1203 GNGKYRI
+1203 
-1210 TLVADGYK
+1210 
-1218 DVVLESSARFD
+1218 
-1229 IDSPLKMQG
+1229 
-1238 DDDDVNE
+1238 
-1245 ITNGTDLV
+1245 
-1253 LNYDINNAVYAESL
+1253 YAESL

-1360 TETEN
+1360 TETED

-1371 DVVKDN
+1371 DVVKDSTS
-1377 AADITDVIAVALPE
+1377 DITDVIAVALPE

-1399 VDETTVAG
+1399 VNETTVAE

>member
-159 SALVENDIV
+159 SALVENGIV

-230 KNSLKAA
+230 KNSLKA
-237 GGGSSS
+237 GGGSS

-430 SIKYENGDYTVVRP
+430 SIKYENGAYTVVRP
-444 DNAKTDF
+444 DNAKADF

-485 EILKNISGYEA
+485 EILKNVSGYEA

-704 VNEITNGTDL
+704 VSEITNGTDL
-714 VLNYDINNAVYAE
+714 VLNYDIKNATYAE
-727 SLVNAVANGTANITI
+727 SLVNAVTNGTANITI
-742 GEGRNTVA
+742 GEGRN
-750 ENGKVV
+750 N
-756 VNGNVLTLTFEN
+756 
-768 VKDSLKKDTQYTV
+768 
-781 TFPTLD
+781 
-787 YNDADKLGMTASVH
+787 
-801 YAPADETTTIALET
+801 
-815 KDKVTVDG
+815 
-823 ADYYVATLEKPM
+823 
-835 SDYTFTFNG
+835 
-844 TAVTPTAVNAEKT
+844 
-857 IVKYSDN
+857 
-864 ALSGYKFAKKT
+864 
-875 LTYGEYWYAETS
+875 
-887 DGFNGTLSTE
+887 
-897 FAKNGAV
+897 
-904 AEIPDSY
+904 
-911 TATQSADDKYAA
+911 
-923 NGADT
+923 
-928 DAGMYD
+928 
-934 AVSRAT
+934 
-940 TGYGLGRLSFKQAVN
+940 
-955 ALNSNGEMAPF
+955 
-966 SSSIK
+966 
-971 YENGAYTIVRPDNA
+971 
-985 KADFG
+985 
-990 YDGSSNRGSNGKIT
+990 
-1004 ATGIKD
+1004 
-1010 VVVAVSK
+1010 
-1017 DMAVNAEILKNV
+1017 
-1029 SGYEAQAQKVSDE
+1029 
-1042 IASLNFDADLNESNV
+1042 
-1057 YAYKELNANGLYG
+1057 
-1070 KRVVN
+1070 
-1075 DNVSVKNVG
+1075 
-1084 NYSEANT
+1084 
-1091 NDNNK
+1091 
-1096 FTVNT
+1096 
-1101 KYAKRFG
+1101 
-1108 DVTFLVYFDDYANM
+1108 
-1122 KADDP
+1122 
-1127 AHKNIN
+1127 
-1133 TDEAVAGK
+1133 
-1141 VGEFKDYIYNVQ
+1141 
-1153 GAKIEYLGEDGTAT
+1153 
-1167 PVVAGAKFASDLWIS
+1167 
-1182 PNHGP
+1182 
-1187 VVEVAVTN
+1187 
-1195 SYDRFKAF
+1195 
-1203 GNGKYRI
+1203 
-1210 TLVADGYK
+1210 
-1218 DVVLESSARFD
+1218 
-1229 IDSPLKMQG
+1229 
-1238 DDDDVNE
+1238 
-1245 ITNGTDLV
+1245 
-1253 LNYDINNAVYAESL
+1253 
-1267 VNAVANGT
+1267 
-1275 ANITIGEGRNTVA
+1275 VA

-1360 TETEN
+1360 TETED

-1371 DVVKDN
+1371 DVVKDSTS
-1377 AADITDVIAVALPE
+1377 DITDVITVALPE

-1399 VDETTVAG
+1399 VDETTVAE

>member
-77 NKADLSSYTDV
+77 DKTDLSSYTDV

-144 FTDGSDVS
+144 FTDGSTVS

-159 SALVENDIV
+159 SALVENGIV

-178 NNITR
+178 TNITR
-183 EEFAQLLYNCQN
+183 EEFAQLLYNCEN

-211 DTTVDTTEESSTET
+211 DTSVDTTEESSTET

-230 KNSLKAA
+230 KNSIKAA
-237 GGGSSS
+237 GGGSS

-381 KYAAT
+381 KYAAN
-386 GADTDA
+386 GADTDV

-430 SIKYENGDYTVVRP
+430 SIKYENGAYTV
-444 DNAKTDF
+444 
-451 GYDGSSNRGSNGK
+451 
-464 ITATGIKDVV
+464 
-474 VAVSKDMAVNA
+474 
-485 EILKNISGYEA
+485 
-496 QAQKVSDE
+496 
-504 IASLNFDADLNEN
+504 
-517 NVYAYKELNANGL
+517 
-530 YGKRVVNDNVSVKNV
+530 
-545 GNYSEANT
+545 
-553 NDDNKFTVN
+553 
-562 TKYAKRFGDVTFLVY
+562 
-577 FDDYA
+577 
-582 NMKADDPAHKNI
+582 
-594 NTDEAVAGKVGEFKD
+594 
-609 YIYNVQGAKI
+609 
-619 EYLGEDGTATPVV
+619 
-632 AGAKFASD
+632 
-640 LWISPNHGPVVE
+640 
-652 VAVTNSYDRFK
+652 
-663 AFGNGKYRIT
+663 
-673 LVADG
+673 
-678 YKDVVLESS
+678 
-687 ARFDID
+687 
-693 SPLKM
+693 
-698 QGDDDD
+698 
-704 VNEITNGTDL
+704 
-714 VLNYDINNAVYAE
+714 
-727 SLVNAVANGTANITI
+727 
-742 GEGRNTVA
+742 
-750 ENGKVV
+750 
-756 VNGNVLTLTFEN
+756 
-768 VKDSLKKDTQYTV
+768 
-781 TFPTLD
+781 
-787 YNDADKLGMTASVH
+787 
-801 YAPADETTTIALET
+801 
-815 KDKVTVDG
+815 
-823 ADYYVATLEKPM
+823 
-835 SDYTFTFNG
+835 
-844 TAVTPTAVNAEKT
+844 
-857 IVKYSDN
+857 
-864 ALSGYKFAKKT
+864 
-875 LTYGEYWYAETS
+875 
-887 DGFNGTLSTE
+887 
-897 FAKNGAV
+897 
-904 AEIPDSY
+904 
-911 TATQSADDKYAA
+911 
-923 NGADT
+923 
-928 DAGMYD
+928 
-934 AVSRAT
+934 
-940 TGYGLGRLSFKQAVN
+940 
-955 ALNSNGEMAPF
+955 
-966 SSSIK
+966 
-971 YENGAYTIVRPDNA
+971 VRPDNA

-1042 IASLNFDADLNESNV
+1042 IASLNFDADLNENNV

-1167 PVVAGAKFASDLWIS
+1167 PIVAGAKFASDLWIS

-1195 SYDRFKAF
+1195 SYDRFKDF

-1210 TLVADGYK
+1210 TLIADGYK

-1229 IDSPLKMQG
+1229 LDSPLKMQG

-1253 LNYDINNAVYAESL
+1253 LNYDINNAVYAENL

-1303 FENVKDSLKKDTQ
+1303 FENVKDSLVKDTQ

-1360 TETEN
+1360 TETED

-1377 AADITDVIAVALPE
+1377 TADITDVITVALPE

-1399 VDETTVAG
+1399 VDETTVAE

-1427 IVEEVTES
+1427 TIEEVTES
-1435 ETVAE
+1435 ETVTE